1 MAASEL
7 YTKCARVWIPDAE
20 EVWKSAELTKDYKNG
35 DASLQL
41 MLEDGTN
48 IEHTL
53 DPKTKNLPYLR
64 NPDILVGE
72 NDLTALSY
80 LHEPA
85 VLHNLKV
92 RFVDSKL
99 IYTYCGIVLVAI
111 NPYETLPIYGTDIIN
126 AYSGQNMGD
135 MDPHIFAV
143 AEEAYKQMA
152 RDERNQ
158 SIIVSGESGAG
169 KTVSAKYA
177 MRYFATVSGSA
188 SEANVEEKVLASNP
202 IMEAIGNAKTT
213 RNDNSSRFGKYIE
226 IGFDTRFRIIGANMR
241 TYLLEKSRVV
251 FQADE
256 ERNYHIFY
264 QLCASSH
271 LPEFKNLKLSSANDF
286 LYTRQ
291 GRSPVIAGVDDTKEL
306 STTRNAFTLLGINE
320 SYQMGL
326 FQVLAAILHLGN
338 VEIKDRDSDSSVI
351 PPNNRH
357 LTAFC
362 ELVGVTYQDMSQW
375 LCHRKLKTAT
385 ETYVKPLPRLQATN
399 ARDALSKHIYA
410 KLFNWIVEHVNK
422 ALITN
427 VKQHSFIGVLD
438 IYGFETFEINSFE
451 QFCINY
457 ANEKLQQQFNMHVF
471 KLEQEEYMKEQIP
484 WTLIDFYDNQPC
496 INLIEAKMGI
506 LDLLDEECKMPKG
519 SDDSWAQKL
528 YNTHL
533 KTSSLFEKPRM
544 SNRAFIIK
552 HFADKVEYQCDGFL
566 EKNKDTVNEEQIN
579 VLKASK
585 QKFELLVEL
594 FHDGEKAISP
604 TGQVPG
610 TGGRTRLSI
619 KPDKSRDSKSK
630 EHKKTVGCQFRNSL
644 QMLMETLNATTP
656 HYVRCIKP
664 NDFKMAFTF
673 DPKRAVQQL
682 RACGVLET
690 IRISA
695 AGFPSRWT
703 YQEFFS
709 RYRVLMKQKD
719 VLPDKKLTCKN
730 VLEKLVQDQ
739 DKYQFGKTKIF
750 FRAGQVAYLE
760 KLRADKLRAA
770 CIRIQKTIRCWLARK
785 KYLRKRSAAIT
796 IQRFTRGYQ
805 ARCLAKFMRRT
816 QAATVIQKYQRM
828 YMEKKRYRQKQ
839 AAALAM
845 QTILRAYMARQKYQ
859 ALLREHKAVIIQRHV
874 RGWLARCW
882 YKRCLVSIVVLQC
895 SIRRMRAR
903 RELKKLKIEAR
914 SVEHFKKLN
923 KGMEN
928 KIMQLQRRIDEQT
941 KENRSVNEKLVGLEN
956 SYTAES
962 ERMRGELNRLRGVEE
977 EAKKKT
983 NQVTSL
989 LEELERL
996 RKELSATQQEKKT
1009 IEDWAQT
1016 YRNEMEM
1023 MVSELKE
1030 QNGSLKKEKDD
1041 LNRLIQ
1047 EQSQQMTEKMV
1058 RSIAQETQQLESDLN
1073 EERSRYQ
1080 NLLTEHLRL
1089 EEKYD
1094 DLKEEMVSSNVSKP
1108 GHRRTDSTHSSNESE
1123 YTYNSEYAELEEGS
1137 RAAEDVTRGM
1147 DTSLTLKLQKR
1158 LTELEQEKQSL
1169 RNELEN
1175 KEEQF
1180 QRARA
1185 RDDAEF
1191 KKARGAELEYESLK
1205 RQELESENKKL
1216 KHNLA
1221 EMRQSLLGDA
1231 AAGAGAG
1238 APGTPAYKVLL
1249 EQLNASCEELDVR
1262 KEEVLI
1268 LRSQLVSQKEAMHHK
1283 ETMTEPSVYAE
1294 DVSKLKDA
1302 DELKQ
1307 ACIGLKDTNRSPR
1320 FMRKPLE
1327 VSDLL
1332 SRLRSA
1338 APDFHKLNEDGEL
1351 WLVNQGL
1358 KETIRL
1364 LEHQLQTQRRT
1375 YDNEVESLRSELQ
1388 NVKEENN
1395 RQQQL
1400 LAQNLQLPPEARI
1413 EASLQHEITRLTN
1426 ENLELLAEDPT
1437 ASREA
1442 RVIILRR
1449 MVDLMEQLEKQD
1461 RTIRKLKKQLK
1472 VYSKRIGE
1480 MGAGQ
1485 TEGQTS
1491 PGQMVD
1497 EPIHP
1502 VNIPRRE
1509 KDFQGM
1515 LEYKK
1520 EDELK
1525 LVKNLILELKPRGV
1539 AVNLIP
1545 GLPAYIL
1552 FMCLR
1557 HADYV
1562 NDDQKVRTL
1571 LTSTINSIKKIL
1583 KKRGDDFE
1591 TVSFWLANTC
1601 RFLHCLKQYSG
1612 DEAFMKHNTQRQN
1625 EHCLSNFDLA
1635 EYRQVLSDLS
1645 IQIYQQL
1652 IKCMENIL
1660 QPMIVS
1666 GMLEHETIQ
1675 GVSGVKP
1682 TGLRKRTSSIADEGT
1697 YTLDS
1702 ILRQLSAFHSTMCQH
1717 GTDPELIKQV
1727 VKQQFYIIGAVTLN
1741 NLLLRKDMCSWSK
1754 GMQIRYNVS
1763 QLEEW
1768 LRDKGLMTCGAK
1780 ETLEPLIQA
1789 AQLLQVKK
1797 KTDEDAEA
1805 ICSMCLALTTAQIV
1819 KVLNLYTP
1827 VNEFEERVSVSFIR
1841 TIQTR
1846 LRDRCESP
1854 QLLMDT
1860 KMIYPVTFP
1869 FSPSSLALE
1878 TIQIPSSLNL
1888 AFLTRV

>member
-1 MAASEL
+1 ITFLSL
-7 YTKCARVWIPDAE
+7 LTLLLSPLSQFARVWIPDAD
-20 EVWKSAELTKDYKNG
+20 EVWKSAELTKNYKHG
-35 DASLQL
+35 DSTLHL
-41 MLEDGTN
+41 TLEDGMD
-48 IEHTL
+48 IEHKL
-53 DPKTKNLPYLR
+53 DDKTKNLPHLR

-92 RFVDSKL
+92 RFTDSKL

-111 NPYETLPIYGTDIIN
+111 NPYENLPIYGSDIIN

-177 MRYFATVSGSA
+177 MRYFATVSGA
-188 SEANVEEKVLASNP
+188 ATEANVEEKVLASNP

-226 IGFDTRFRIIGANMR
+226 IGFDKRYRIIGANMR

-271 LPEFKNLKLSSANDF
+271 LPEFKNLKLGSADVFHCTN
-286 LYTRQ
+286 Q
-291 GRSPVIAGVDDTKEL
+291 GRNPVIDGVDDAKEMC
-306 STTRNAFTLLGINE
+306 TTQHAFSLLGINE
-320 SYQMGL
+320 LNQKGL

-338 VEIKDRDSDSSVI
+338 VEIKDRDSDSSII

-357 LTAFC
+357 LTVFC
-362 ELVGVTYQDMSQW
+362 ELMGVTYQDMSHW
-375 LCHRKLKTAT
+375 LCHKKLKTAQ
-385 ETYVKPLPRLQATN
+385 ETYIKPIPRLQASN
-399 ARDALSKHIYA
+399 ARDALAKHIYA
-410 KLFNWIVEHVNK
+410 KVFNWIVDHVNK
-422 ALITN
+422 SLRAT

-471 KLEQEEYMKEQIP
+471 KLEQEEYLKEQIP

-496 INLIEAKMGI
+496 INLIEAKMGV

-533 KTSSLFEKPRM
+533 KTCSLFEKPRM
-544 SNRAFIIK
+544 SNKAFIIQ
-552 HFADKVEYQCDGFL
+552 HFADKVQYQCDGFL

-585 QKFELLVEL
+585 LDLLVEL
-594 FHDGEKAISP
+594 FQDEAKVTSP
-604 TGQVPG
+604 TGTAP
-610 TGGRTRLSI
+610 GGRTRLSV
-619 KPDKSRDSKSK
+619 KPKEVRSGASSK

-644 QMLMETLNATTP
+644 AMLMETLNATTP

-664 NDFKMAFTF
+664 NDLKFPFTF

-719 VLPDKKLTCKN
+719 VLSDRRLTCRN

-760 KLRADKLRAA
+760 KLRADKLRKA
-770 CIRIQKTIRCWLARK
+770 CVRIQKTIRCWLVRK
-785 KYLRKRSAAIT
+785 KYLRKKHAAIT
-796 IQRFTRGYQ
+796 IQRYTRGHQ
-805 ARCLAKFMRRT
+805 ARCLVKYMRQT
-816 QAATVIQKYQRM
+816 LAAITIQKFQRM
-828 YMEKKRYRQKQ
+828 CVQRKVYLQKQ
-839 AAALAM
+839 AAALVM

-859 ALLREHKAVIIQRHV
+859 GLLRNHKAVFIQKHV
-874 RGWLARCW
+874 RGWLARQR
-882 YKRCLVSIVVLQC
+882 YKRSLRAIVYLQC
-895 SIRRMRAR
+895 CIRRMKAKK
-903 RELKKLKIEAR
+903 ELKKLKIEAR

-923 KGMEN
+923 VGMEN
-928 KIMQLQRRIDEQT
+928 KIMQLQRKLDEQA
-941 KENRSVNEKLVGLEN
+941 KDNRVTSERLNCLETSHAVESEKLKVEVSKLKGI
-956 SYTAES
+956 
-962 ERMRGELNRLRGVEE
+962 EE
-977 EAKKKT
+977 EAK
-983 NQVTSL
+983 NNANRVTSL
-989 LEELERL
+989 LEQLERL
-996 RKELSATQQEKKT
+996 RKELTTTQKEKKT
-1009 IEDWAQT
+1009 IEDW
-1016 YRNEMEM
+1016 
-1023 MVSELKE
+1023 MVAELKQ
-1030 QNGSLKKEKDD
+1030 QNGLLKTEKDD
-1041 LNRLIQ
+1041 LNRMIK
-1047 EQSQQMTEKMV
+1047 EQSQQMTGTNH
-1058 RSIAQETQQLESDLN
+1058 SSDLN

-1089 EEKYD
+1089 EERYD
-1094 DLKEEMVSSNVSKP
+1094 DLKEEITLSV
-1108 GHRRTDSTHSSNESE
+1108 
-1123 YTYNSEYAELEEGS
+1123 
-1137 RAAEDVTRGM
+1137 DVTRGM

-1158 LTELEQEKQSL
+1158 VTELEQEKSSL

-1180 QRARA
+1180 QRARVRVQPQYYTILLQYYA
-1185 RDDAEF
+1185 
-1191 KKARGAELEYESLK
+1191 
-1205 RQELESENKKL
+1205 RQELDSENKKL
-1216 KHNLA
+1216 KHDLTA
-1221 EMRQSLLGDA
+1221 MRQSLLGN
-1231 AAGAGAG
+1231 AGAGAG
-1238 APGTPAYKVLL
+1238 APGSPPYKVLMD
-1249 EQLNASCEELDVR
+1249 QLNSSCEELEVR

-1268 LRSQLVSQKEAMHHK
+1268 LRSQLVSQKEAMQHK
-1283 ETMTEPSVYAE
+1283 VGYMEGPTHTHTHGH
-1294 DVSKLKDA
+1294 VSPTA
-1302 DELKQ
+1302 
-1307 ACIGLKDTNRSPR
+1307 
-1320 FMRKPLE
+1320 
-1327 VSDLL
+1327 
-1332 SRLRSA
+1332 
-1338 APDFHKLNEDGEL
+1338 DFHRLNEDREL
-1351 WLVNQGL
+1351 WLVYEGL
-1358 KETIRL
+1358 EETNRL
-1364 LEHQLQTQRRT
+1364 T
-1375 YDNEVESLRSELQ
+1375 VCVLRGELQ
-1388 NVKEENN
+1388 S
-1395 RQQQL
+1395 
-1400 LAQNLQLPPEARI
+1400 ARI

-1426 ENLELLAEDPT
+1426 ENL
-1437 ASREA
+1437 
-1442 RVIILRR
+1442 
-1449 MVDLMEQLEKQD
+1449 DLMEQLEKQD
-1461 RTIRKLKKQLK
+1461 KTIRKLKKQLK
-1472 VYSKRIGE
+1472 VFSKKIGE
-1480 MGAGQ
+1480 MGAGHVE
-1485 TEGQTS
+1485 TIS
-1491 PGQMVD
+1491 PGQMV
-1497 EPIHP
+1497 EETVRP

-1591 TVSFWLANTC
+1591 TVSFWLSNTC

-1612 DEAFMKHNTQRQN
+1612 DESFMKHNTPKQN
-1625 EHCLSNFDLA
+1625 DHCLSNFDLA
-1635 EYRQVLSDLS
+1635 EYRQVLSDLA

-1697 YTLDS
+1697 YTLES

-1768 LRDKGLMTCGAK
+1768 LRDKSLMLCGAK

-1805 ICSMCLALTTAQIV
+1805 ICSMCNSLSTSQIV

-1827 VNEFEERVSVSFIR
+1827 VNEFEERVSVTFIR

-1846 LRDRCESP
+1846 LRDRCETP

-1860 KMIYPVTFP
+1860 KIIYPVTFP
-1869 FSPSSLALE
+1869 FNPSSLALE
-1878 TIQIPSSLNL
+1878 TIQIPGSLNL

>member
-1 MAASEL
+1 MSCPVTVTCL
-7 YTKCARVWIPDAE
+7 YLTIVFPSVSQCARVWIPDAE

-35 DASLQL
+35 DASLLL

-48 IEHTL
+48 IEHKL

-92 RFVDSKL
+92 RFIDSKL

-226 IGFDTRFRIIGANMR
+226 IGFDNRYRIIGANMR

-271 LPEFKNLKLSSANDF
+271 LPEFKTLKLSNANDF

-291 GRSPVIAGVDDTKEL
+291 GRSPVIDGVDDTKEL
-306 STTRNAFTLLGINE
+306 CTTRNAFTLLGINE

-338 VEIKDRDSDSSVI
+338 VEIKDRDSDSSLI

-362 ELVGVTYQDMSQW
+362 DLVGVTYQDMAQW

-385 ETYVKPLPRLQATN
+385 ETYIKPLPRLQATN

-519 SDDSWAQKL
+519 TDDSWAQKL

-533 KTSSLFEKPRM
+533 KTCSLFEKPRM
-544 SNRAFIIK
+544 SNRAFIIQ
-552 HFADKVEYQCDGFL
+552 HFADKVEYQCEGFL

-585 QKFELLVEL
+585 FDLLVEL
-594 FHDGEKAISP
+594 FQDEEKATSP

-619 KPDKSRDSKSK
+619 KPDKGRDKSSK

-664 NDFKMAFTF
+664 NDFKLAFSF

-816 QAATVIQKYQRM
+816 QAATIIQKYQRM
-828 YMEKKRYRQKQ
+828 YVERKRYRQKHTSHISLQ
-839 AAALAM
+839 NK
-845 QTILRAYMARQKYQ
+845 YM
-859 ALLREHKAVIIQRHV
+859 IIQKHI

-882 YKRCLVSIVVLQC
+882 YKRCLYSIVYLQC
-895 SIRRMRAR
+895 CIRRMRAR

-928 KIMQLQRRIDEQT
+928 KIMQLQRKIDEQN
-941 KENRSVNEKLVGLEN
+941 KENRSISERLIGLEN
-956 SYTAES
+956 SYSTES
-962 ERMRGELNRLRGVEE
+962 ERMRSELSRLRGVEE
-977 EAKKKT
+977 DAKNKS
-983 NQVTSL
+983 NQVVSL
-989 LEELERL
+989 QDELERL

-1016 YRNEMEM
+1016 YRDEMEK
-1023 MVSELKE
+1023 MVSELKD
-1030 QNGSLKKEKDD
+1030 QNGMLKTEKDD

-1047 EQSQQMTEKMV
+1047 EQSQQMTEKMA
-1058 RSIAQETQQLESDLN
+1058 RAIAEETQQLETDLN

-1094 DLKEEMVSSNVSKP
+1094 DLKEEMALSSNVSKP

-1137 RAAEDVTRGM
+1137 RAAEDVTRGI

-1180 QRARA
+1180 QRTRNVKIPN
-1185 RDDAEF
+1185 RPPF
-1191 KKARGAELEYESLK
+1191 IVTITLSVFTSQ

-1216 KHNLA
+1216 KHDLA

-1231 AAGAGAG
+1231 ATGAG
-1238 APGTPAYKVLL
+1238 APGSPAYKVLL
-1249 EQLNASCEELDVR
+1249 DQLNASCEELEVR

-1283 ETMTEPSVYAE
+1283 VKTTMTEPSVFVE

-1307 ACIGLKDTNRSPR
+1307 AYIGLKDTN
-1320 FMRKPLE
+1320 
-1327 VSDLL
+1327 
-1332 SRLRSA
+1332 
-1338 APDFHKLNEDGEL
+1338 
-1351 WLVNQGL
+1351 
-1358 KETIRL
+1358 RL
-1364 LEHQLQTQRRT
+1364 LEHQLQTQRRS
-1375 YDNEVESLRSELQ
+1375 YDNEVEALRGELQ

-1426 ENLELLAEDPT
+1426 ENL
-1437 ASREA
+1437 
-1442 RVIILRR
+1442 
-1449 MVDLMEQLEKQD
+1449 DLMEQLEKQD

-1612 DEAFMKHNTQRQN
+1612 DEAFMKHNTSRQN
-1625 EHCLSNFDLA
+1625 EHSLSNFDLA
-1635 EYRQVLSDLS
+1635 EYRQVISDLA

-1805 ICSMCLALTTAQIV
+1805 ICSMCQALTTAQIV

-1827 VNEFEERVSVSFIR
+1827 VNEFEERVSVAFIR

-1869 FSPSSLALE
+1869 FNPSSLALE

-1888 AFLTRV
+1888 GFLTRV

>member
-1 MAASEL
+1 MNREL
-7 YTKCARVWIPDAE
+7 EFMFVQSARVWIPDAE
-20 EVWKSAELTKDYKNG
+20 EVWKSAELTKDYKND
-35 DASLQL
+35 DASLHL
-41 MLEDGTN
+41 MLEDGTT
-48 IEHTL
+48 IDHKL

-92 RFVDSKL
+92 RFIDSKL

-226 IGFDTRFRIIGANMR
+226 IGFDNRYRIIGANMR

-264 QLCASSH
+264 QLCASANQ
-271 LPEFKNLKLSSANDF
+271 PEFKNLRLSTANDF

-291 GRSPVIAGVDDTKEL
+291 GRSPVIEGVDDAKEL
-306 STTRNAFTLLGINE
+306 RTTRHAFTLLGINE
-320 SYQMGL
+320 SYQIGL

-338 VEIKDRDSDSSVI
+338 VEIKDRDSDSSI
-351 PPNNRH
+351 IAPNNRH

-385 ETYVKPLPRLQATN
+385 ETYIKPLPRLQATN

-422 ALITN
+422 ALVTN

-533 KTSSLFEKPRM
+533 KTCSLFEKPRM
-544 SNRAFIIK
+544 SNRAFIIQ
-552 HFADKVEYQCDGFL
+552 HFADKVEYQCEGFL
-566 EKNKDTVNEEQIN
+566 EKNKDTVNEEQIH

-585 QKFELLVEL
+585 FDLLVEL
-594 FHDGEKAISP
+594 FQDEEKATTP

-619 KPDKSRDSKSK
+619 KPDKGRDTSSK

-664 NDFKMAFTF
+664 NDFKLAFSF

-785 KYLRKRSAAIT
+785 KYLRQRSAAIT
-796 IQRFTRGYQ
+796 IQRFTRGHQ
-805 ARCLAKFMRRT
+805 ARCLAKFLRRT
-816 QAATVIQKYQRM
+816 QAATTIQKYQRM
-828 YMEKKRYRQKQ
+828 CAERKRFRQKQ

-859 ALLREHKAVIIQRHV
+859 ALLREHKAVTIQKHV

-882 YKRCLVSIVVLQC
+882 YKRCLEAIVYLQC
-895 SIRRMRAR
+895 CIRRMRAK

-928 KIMQLQRRIDEQT
+928 KIMQLQRKIDEQN
-941 KENRSVNEKLVGLEN
+941 KDNRVISERLVSLES
-956 SYTAES
+956 SYATES
-962 ERMRGELNRLRGVEE
+962 ERMRGELGRLRGVEE
-977 EAKKKT
+977 DAKNKA
-983 NQVTSL
+983 NQVSSL
-989 LEELERL
+989 LEELEKL
-996 RKELSATQQEKKT
+996 RKELSVTQQEKKT
-1009 IEDWAQT
+1009 IEDWAQK
-1016 YRNEMEM
+1016 YRDEMEK
-1023 MVSELKE
+1023 MVSELKD
-1030 QNGSLKKEKDD
+1030 QNGLLKKEKDD
-1041 LNRLIQ
+1041 LNRMIQ
-1047 EQSQQMTEKMV
+1047 EQSQQMTEKMT
-1058 RSIAQETQQLESDLN
+1058 RAIAQETQQLETDLN

-1094 DLKEEMVSSNVSKP
+1094 DLKEELAHSTSVSKP

-1123 YTYNSEYAELEEGS
+1123 YTYNSEYAELEDGS
-1137 RAAEDVTRGM
+1137 RVGEDVTRGM

-1158 LTELEQEKQSL
+1158 VTELEQEKQSL

-1175 KEEQF
+1175 REEQF

-1185 RDDAEF
+1185 RDDAQF
-1191 KKARGAELEYESLK
+1191 RKARGAELEYESLK

-1216 KHNLA
+1216 RHDLA
-1221 EMRQSLLGDA
+1221 EMRQSLLGSA
-1231 AAGAGAG
+1231 AAGAGA
-1238 APGTPAYKVLL
+1238 PGSPAYKVLL
-1249 EQLNASCEELDVR
+1249 DQLNASCEELEVR

-1268 LRSQLVSQKEAMHHK
+1268 LRSQLVSQKEALHHK
-1283 ETMTEPSVYAE
+1283 ETMTEPSVFAQ
-1294 DVSKLKDA
+1294 DVNKLKDA

-1307 ACIGLKDTNRSPR
+1307 AYVGVKDTNR
-1320 FMRKPLE
+1320 
-1327 VSDLL
+1327 
-1332 SRLRSA
+1332 
-1338 APDFHKLNEDGEL
+1338 
-1351 WLVNQGL
+1351 
-1358 KETIRL
+1358 L
-1364 LEHQLQTQRRT
+1364 LEQQLQAQRRT
-1375 YDNEVESLRSELQ
+1375 YDSEVESLRGELQ

-1426 ENLELLAEDPT
+1426 ENL
-1437 ASREA
+1437 
-1442 RVIILRR
+1442 
-1449 MVDLMEQLEKQD
+1449 DLMEQLEKQD

-1491 PGQMVD
+1491 PGQMVE

-1520 EDELK
+1520 EDEMK

-1612 DEAFMKHNTQRQN
+1612 DEAFMKHNTSRQN

-1635 EYRQVLSDLS
+1635 EYRQVISDLA

-1652 IKCMENIL
+1652 VKCMENIL

-1727 VKQQFYIIGAVTLN
+1727 VKQLFYIIGAVTLN

-1768 LRDKGLMTCGAK
+1768 LRDKGLMNCGAK

-1805 ICSMCLALTTAQIV
+1805 ICSMCHALTTAQIV

-1827 VNEFEERVSVSFIR
+1827 VNEFEERVSVAFIR

-1869 FSPSSLALE
+1869 FNPSSLALE
-1878 TIQIPSSLNL
+1878 TIQIPTSLNL
-1888 AFLTRV
+1888 SFLTRV

>member
-1 MAASEL
+1 
-7 YTKCARVWIPDAE
+7 
-20 EVWKSAELTKDYKNG
+20 
-35 DASLQL
+35 
-41 MLEDGTN
+41 
-48 IEHTL
+48 
-53 DPKTKNLPYLR
+53 R

-92 RFVDSKL
+92 RFTDSKL

-111 NPYETLPIYGTDIIN
+111 NPYENLPIYGSDIIN

-177 MRYFATVSGSA
+177 MRYFATVSGA
-188 SEANVEEKVLASNP
+188 ATEANVEEKVLASNP

-226 IGFDTRFRIIGANMR
+226 IGFDKRYRIIGANMR

-271 LPEFKNLKLSSANDF
+271 LPEFKNLKLGSADDF
-286 LYTRQ
+286 HCTNQ
-291 GRSPVIAGVDDTKEL
+291 GRNPVIDGVDDAKEMC
-306 STTRNAFTLLGINE
+306 TTQHAFSLLGINE
-320 SYQMGL
+320 LNQKGL

-338 VEIKDRDSDSSVI
+338 VEIKDRDSDSSII

-357 LTAFC
+357 LTVFC
-362 ELVGVTYQDMSQW
+362 ELMGVTYQDMSHW
-375 LCHRKLKTAT
+375 LCHKKLKTAQ
-385 ETYVKPLPRLQATN
+385 ETYIKPIPRLQASN
-399 ARDALSKHIYA
+399 ARDALAKHIYA
-410 KLFNWIVEHVNK
+410 KVFNWIVDHVNK
-422 ALITN
+422 SLRAT

-457 ANEKLQQQFNMHVF
+457 ANEKLQQQFNMVRT
-471 KLEQEEYMKEQIP
+471 EQFGDKQCLFQHYGA
-484 WTLIDFYDNQPC
+484 PC
-496 INLIEAKMGI
+496 H
-506 LDLLDEECKMPKG
+506 KMPKG

-533 KTSSLFEKPRM
+533 KTCSLFEKPRM
-544 SNRAFIIK
+544 SNKAFIIQ
-552 HFADKVEYQCDGFL
+552 HFADKVQYQCDGFL

-585 QKFELLVEL
+585 LDLLVEL
-594 FHDGEKAISP
+594 FQDGEKVTSP
-604 TGQVPG
+604 SG
-610 TGGRTRLSI
+610 TAPGGRTRLSV
-619 KPDKSRDSKSK
+619 KPKEIRPGASSK

-644 QMLMETLNATTP
+644 AMLMETLNATTP

-664 NDFKMAFTF
+664 NDLKFPFTF

-719 VLPDKKLTCKN
+719 VLSDRRLTCRN

-760 KLRADKLRAA
+760 KLRADKLRKA
-770 CIRIQKTIRCWLARK
+770 CVRIQKTIRCWLVRK
-785 KYLRKRSAAIT
+785 KYLRKKHAAIT
-796 IQRFTRGYQ
+796 IQRYTRGHQ
-805 ARCLAKFMRRT
+805 ARCLVKYMRQT
-816 QAATVIQKYQRM
+816 LAAITIQKFQRM
-828 YMEKKRYRQKQ
+828 CVQRKLYLQKQ
-839 AAALAM
+839 AAALVM

-859 ALLREHKAVIIQRHV
+859 GLLRNHKAVFIQKHV
-874 RGWLARCW
+874 RGWLARQR
-882 YKRCLVSIVVLQC
+882 YKRSLRAIVYLQC
-895 SIRRMRAR
+895 CIRRMKAKK
-903 RELKKLKIEAR
+903 ELKTLKIEAR

-923 KGMEN
+923 VGMEN
-928 KIMQLQRRIDEQT
+928 KIMQLQRKLDEQA
-941 KENRSVNEKLVGLEN
+941 KDNRVTSERLNCLETSHAVESEKLKVEVSKLKGI
-956 SYTAES
+956 
-962 ERMRGELNRLRGVEE
+962 EE
-977 EAKKKT
+977 EAK
-983 NQVTSL
+983 NNANRVTSL

-996 RKELSATQQEKKT
+996 RKELTTTQKEKKT
-1009 IEDWAQT
+1009 IEDWAT
-1016 YRNEMEM
+1016 KYRDEMEK
-1023 MVSELKE
+1023 MVAELKQ
-1030 QNGSLKKEKDD
+1030 QNGLLKTDKDD
-1041 LNRLIQ
+1041 LNRMIK
-1047 EQSQQMTEKMV
+1047 EQSQQMTEKMT
-1058 RSIAQETQQLESDLN
+1058 RALAEETQQLESDLN

-1089 EEKYD
+1089 EERYD
-1094 DLKEEMVSSNVSKP
+1094 DLKEEITLSVSVPKP
-1108 GHRRTDSTHSSNESE
+1108 GHRRTDSTHSSNGSE
-1123 YTYNSEYAELEEGS
+1123 CTYNSEFAESEESS
-1137 RAAEDVTRGM
+1137 RHGEVSGDVTRGM

-1158 LTELEQEKQSL
+1158 VTELEQEKSSL

-1180 QRARA
+1180 QRAR
-1185 RDDAEF
+1185 DDEEH
-1191 KKARGAELEYESLK
+1191 KKSRGAELEYESLK
-1205 RQELESENKKL
+1205 RQELDSENKKL
-1216 KHNLA
+1216 KHDLTA
-1221 EMRQSLLGDA
+1221 MRQSLLGN
-1231 AAGAGAG
+1231 AGAGAG
-1238 APGTPAYKVLL
+1238 APGSPPYKVLMD
-1249 EQLNASCEELDVR
+1249 QLNSSCEELEVR

-1268 LRSQLVSQKEAMHHK
+1268 LRSQLVSQKEAMQHK
-1283 ETMTEPSVYAE
+1283 ETMTEPVHYAE
-1294 DVSKLKDA
+1294 DVHKMKDSGA
-1302 DELKQ
+1302 ITQ
-1307 ACIGLKDTNRSPR
+1307 AYL
-1320 FMRKPLE
+1320 
-1327 VSDLL
+1327 
-1332 SRLRSA
+1332 
-1338 APDFHKLNEDGEL
+1338 
-1351 WLVNQGL
+1351 GL
-1358 KETIRL
+1358 KETNRL
-1364 LEHQLQTQRRT
+1364 LEGQMQQQRRS
-1375 YDNEVESLRSELQ
+1375 YDNEVEVLRGELQ
-1388 NVKEENN
+1388 SVKEENN

-1426 ENLELLAEDPT
+1426 ENLEMLRTEDPT
-1437 ASREA
+1437 AYRSA
-1442 RVIILRR
+1442 KVNILRR

-1461 RTIRKLKKQLK
+1461 KTIRKLKKQLK
-1472 VYSKRIGE
+1472 VFSKKIGE

-1485 TEGQTS
+1485 VDTIS
-1491 PGQMVD
+1491 PGQMV
-1497 EPIHP
+1497 EETVRP

-1591 TVSFWLANTC
+1591 TVSFWLSNTC

-1612 DEAFMKHNTQRQN
+1612 DESFMKHNTPKQN
-1625 EHCLSNFDLA
+1625 DHCLSNFDLA
-1635 EYRQVLSDLS
+1635 EYRQVLSDLA

-1697 YTLDS
+1697 YTLET

-1768 LRDKGLMTCGAK
+1768 LRDKSLMLCGAK

-1805 ICSMCLALTTAQIV
+1805 ICSMCNSLSTSQIV

-1827 VNEFEERVSVSFIR
+1827 VNEFEERVSVTFIR

-1846 LRDRCESP
+1846 LRDRCETP

-1860 KMIYPVTFP
+1860 KIIYPVTFP
-1869 FSPSSLALE
+1869 FNPSSLALE
-1878 TIQIPSSLNL
+1878 TIQIPGSLNL

>member
-7 YTKCARVWIPDAE
+7 YTKRARVWIPDAE
-20 EVWKSAELTKDYKNG
+20 DVWKSAELTKDYKTS
-35 DASLQL
+35 DVSLQL

-53 DPKTKNLPYLR
+53 DPKTKNLPHLR

-92 RFVDSKL
+92 RFIDSKL

-188 SEANVEEKVLASNP
+188 SEANIEEKVLASNP

-226 IGFDTRFRIIGANMR
+226 IGFDNHYRIIGANMR

-251 FQADE
+251 FQAEE

-271 LPEFKNLKLSSANDF
+271 LPEFKALKLSNANDF

-291 GRSPVIAGVDDTKEL
+291 GRSPVIDGVDDVKEL
-306 STTRNAFTLLGINE
+306 GTTRHAFTLLGINE

-326 FQVLAAILHLGN
+326 FQVLAAVLHLGN
-338 VEIKDRDSDSSVI
+338 VEIKDRDSDSSI
-351 PPNNRH
+351 IAPNNHH

-362 ELVGVTYQDMSQW
+362 DLVGVTYQDMSQW

-385 ETYVKPLPRLQATN
+385 ETYIKPLPRLQATN

-410 KLFNWIVEHVNK
+410 KLFNWIVEHINK

-438 IYGFETFEINSFE
+438 IYGFETFDINSFE

-496 INLIEAKMGI
+496 INLIEAKMGV
-506 LDLLDEECKMPKG
+506 LDLLDEECRMPKG

-533 KTSSLFEKPRM
+533 KKCVLFEKPRM
-544 SNRAFIIK
+544 SNRAFIIQ
-552 HFADKVEYQCDGFL
+552 HFADKVEYQCEGFL
-566 EKNKDTVNEEQIN
+566 EKNKDTVNEEQIT
-579 VLKASK
+579 VMKASK
-585 QKFELLVEL
+585 FNLLVEL
-594 FHDGEKAISP
+594 FQDEGKATSP
-604 TGQVPG
+604 TGQIPG
-610 TGGRTRLSI
+610 AGGRTRLSI
-619 KPDKSRDSKSK
+619 KPDKSRADTSSK

-644 QMLMETLNATTP
+644 QMLMETMNATTP

-664 NDFKMAFTF
+664 NDFKLPFSF

-719 VLPDKKLTCKN
+719 VLPDKKMTCKN

-785 KYLRKRSAAIT
+785 KYLRQRSAAIT

-816 QAATVIQKYQRM
+816 QAATIIQKYQKM
-828 YMEKKRYRQKQ
+828 YVARKRYRQKQ
-839 AAALAM
+839 AATLAM
-845 QTILRAYMARQKYQ
+845 QRILRGYLARQKYQ
-859 ALLREHKAVIIQRHV
+859 ALLREHKALIIQKYV

-882 YKRCLVSIVVLQC
+882 YKRCLHAIVYLQC
-895 SIRRMRAR
+895 CIRRMRAK

-928 KIMQLQRRIDEQT
+928 KIMQLQRKIDEQH
-941 KENRSVNEKLVGLEN
+941 KDNRSMSEKLVGLEN
-956 SYTAES
+956 HYTSET
-962 ERMRGELNRLRGVEE
+962 ERMRSELNRLRGAEE
-977 EAKKKT
+977 DAKNKA
-983 NQVTSL
+983 NQLSSL

-996 RKELSATQQEKKT
+996 KKELSVTQQEKKT
-1009 IEDWAQT
+1009 IEDWAQR
-1016 YRNEMEM
+1016 YRNEMEQ
-1023 MVSELKE
+1023 MVLDLKD

-1058 RSIAQETQQLESDLN
+1058 RAIAEETQQLETDLN

-1094 DLKEEMVSSNVSKP
+1094 DLKEIALSSNVPKP

-1123 YTYNSEYAELEEGS
+1123 YTYNSELAESEEGS
-1137 RAAEDVTRGM
+1137 RAAEDVTRGI

-1169 RNELEN
+1169 RNELESR
-1175 KEEQF
+1175 EEQF

-1216 KHNLA
+1216 KHDLA
-1221 EMRQSLLGDA
+1221 EMRQSLLGNA
-1231 AAGAGAG
+1231 AAGSG
-1238 APGTPAYKVLL
+1238 APGSPAYKVLL
-1249 EQLNASCEELDVR
+1249 DQLNASCEELDVR

-1283 ETMTEPSVYAE
+1283 DEKETMTEPSAYLV
-1294 DVSKLKDA
+1294 DVNKLKDV

-1307 ACIGLKDTNRSPR
+1307 AYLGVKDTNR
-1320 FMRKPLE
+1320 
-1327 VSDLL
+1327 
-1332 SRLRSA
+1332 
-1338 APDFHKLNEDGEL
+1338 
-1351 WLVNQGL
+1351 
-1358 KETIRL
+1358 L
-1364 LEHQLQTQRRT
+1364 LESQLQAQRRS
-1375 YDNEVESLRSELQ
+1375 YDSELEALCSELQ

-1426 ENLELLAEDPT
+1426 ENL
-1437 ASREA
+1437 
-1442 RVIILRR
+1442 
-1449 MVDLMEQLEKQD
+1449 DLMEQLEKQD

-1485 TEGQTS
+1485 AEGQTS
-1491 PGQMVD
+1491 PGQMVE
-1497 EPIHP
+1497 EPVHP
-1502 VNIPRRE
+1502 VSIPRRE

-1515 LEYKK
+1515 LKYKK
-1520 EDELK
+1520 EDEVK
-1525 LVKNLILELKPRGV
+1525 LFKNLILELKPRGV

-1552 FMCLR
+1552 FMCVR

-1583 KKRGDDFE
+1583 KKRGDEFE

-1612 DEAFMKHNTQRQN
+1612 DEEFMKRNTSKQN
-1625 EHCLSNFDLA
+1625 EHCLSNFDLT
-1635 EYRQVLSDLS
+1635 EYRQLISDLA

-1652 IKCMENIL
+1652 VKCMENIL

-1675 GVSGVKP
+1675 GVSGLKP

-1702 ILRQLSAFHSTMCQH
+1702 IVRQLSTFHSIMCQH
-1717 GTDPELIKQV
+1717 GTDPEIIKQV

-1768 LRDKGLMTCGAK
+1768 LRDKGLMICGAK

-1805 ICSMCLALTTAQIV
+1805 ICSMCQAITTAQIV

-1827 VNEFEERVSVSFIR
+1827 VNEFEERVSIAFIR

-1869 FSPSSLALE
+1869 FNPSSLALE

-1888 AFLTRV
+1888 GFLARV

>member
-1 MAASEL
+1 MNREL
-7 YTKCARVWIPDAE
+7 EYMFIECARVWIPDAE

-35 DASLQL
+35 DPSLQL
-41 MLEDGTN
+41 MLEDGTSL
-48 IEHTL
+48 EHKL

-111 NPYETLPIYGTDIIN
+111 NPYETLPIYGSDIIN

-271 LPEFKNLKLSSANDF
+271 LPEFKTLKLSSANDF

-291 GRSPVIAGVDDTKEL
+291 GRSPVIDGVDDTKEL
-306 STTRNAFTLLGINE
+306 CTTRNAFTLLGINE

-362 ELVGVTYQDMSQW
+362 DLVGVTYQDMSQW

-385 ETYVKPLPRLQATN
+385 ETYIKTIPRLQATN

-496 INLIEAKMGI
+496 INLIEAKMGV

-533 KTSSLFEKPRM
+533 KTCSLFEKPRM
-544 SNRAFIIK
+544 SNRAFIIQ

-566 EKNKDTVNEEQIN
+566 AKNKDTVNEEQIN

-585 QKFELLVEL
+585 KFDLLVEL
-594 FHDGEKAISP
+594 FQDEEKATSP
-604 TGQVPG
+604 TGQVQG

-619 KPDKSRDSKSK
+619 KPDKSREKSSK

-664 NDFKMAFTF
+664 NDFKLAFTF

-719 VLPDKKLTCKN
+719 VLPDKKMTCRN

-796 IQRFTRGYQ
+796 IQRYTRGYQ

-816 QAATVIQKYQRM
+816 QAATIIQKYQRM
-828 YMEKKRYRQKQ
+828 YVEKKRYRQKQ

-859 ALLREHKAVIIQRHV
+859 ALLREHKAVIIQKRV

-882 YKRCLVSIVVLQC
+882 YKRCLVSIVYLQC
-895 SIRRMRAR
+895 CIRRMRAR

-928 KIMQLQRRIDEQT
+928 KIMQLQRRIDEQS
-941 KENRSVNEKLVGLEN
+941 KENRTVNERLIGLES
-956 SYTAES
+956 SYTAET
-962 ERMRGELNRLRGVEE
+962 ERMRGDLNRLRGVEE
-977 EAKKKT
+977 EAKNKT

-1016 YRNEMEM
+1016 YRDEMEK
-1023 MVSELKE
+1023 MVSELKD

-1047 EQSQQMTEKMV
+1047 EQSQQMTEKMA
-1058 RSIAQETQQLESDLN
+1058 RAIAQETQQLETDLN

-1137 RAAEDVTRGM
+1137 RAAEDVTRGI

-1231 AAGAGAG
+1231 AAGAGA
-1238 APGTPAYKVLL
+1238 PGSPAYKVLL

-1307 ACIGLKDTNRSPR
+1307 ACIGLKDTNR
-1320 FMRKPLE
+1320 
-1327 VSDLL
+1327 
-1332 SRLRSA
+1332 
-1338 APDFHKLNEDGEL
+1338 
-1351 WLVNQGL
+1351 
-1358 KETIRL
+1358 L
-1364 LEHQLQTQRRT
+1364 LEHQVQTQRRT
-1375 YDNEVESLRSELQ
+1375 YENEVEALRGELQ

-1426 ENLELLAEDPT
+1426 ENL
-1437 ASREA
+1437 
-1442 RVIILRR
+1442 
-1449 MVDLMEQLEKQD
+1449 DLMEQLEKQD

-1491 PGQMVD
+1491 PGQMVE

-1612 DEAFMKHNTQRQN
+1612 DEAFMKHNTSRQN

-1635 EYRQVLSDLS
+1635 EYRQVISDLA

-1827 VNEFEERVSVSFIR
+1827 VNEFEERVSVAFIR

>member
-1 MAASEL
+1 MDWEMEFMFSDR
-7 YTKCARVWIPDAE
+7 ARVWIPDVE
-20 EVWKSAELTKDYKNG
+20 EVWKSAELIKDYKNE
-35 DASLQL
+35 DTSLQL
-41 MLEDGTN
+41 TLEDGTN
-48 IEHTL
+48 IEHKL
-53 DPKTKNLPYLR
+53 DPKKKNLPYLR

-92 RFVDSKL
+92 RFIDSKL

-111 NPYETLPIYGTDIIN
+111 NPYEPLPIYGTDIIN

-188 SEANVEEKVLASNP
+188 SEANVEDKVLASNP

-226 IGFDTRFRIIGANMR
+226 IGFDTRYRIIGANMR

-271 LPEFKNLKLSSANDF
+271 LPEFKILKLSSANDF

-291 GRSPVIAGVDDTKEL
+291 GRSPVIEGVDDTKEL

-338 VEIKDRDSDSSVI
+338 VEIKDRDSDSSLI
-351 PPNNRH
+351 PPNNPH
-357 LTAFC
+357 LMAFC
-362 ELVGVTYQDMSQW
+362 QLVGVAYPDMSQW

-471 KLEQEEYMKEQIP
+471 KLEQEEYMKEEIP

-496 INLIEAKMGI
+496 INLIEAKMGV
-506 LDLLDEECKMPKG
+506 LDLLDEECKMPRG

-533 KTSSLFEKPRM
+533 KTCSLFQKPRM
-544 SNRAFIIK
+544 SNRAFIIQ
-552 HFADKVEYQCDGFL
+552 HFADKVEYQCEGFL

-585 QKFELLVEL
+585 KFDLLVEL
-594 FHDGEKAISP
+594 FQDEEKATSP

-619 KPDKSRDSKSK
+619 KPDKGRDKSSK

-664 NDFKMAFTF
+664 NDFKLAFSF

-719 VLPDKKLTCKN
+719 VLADKKLTCKN

-805 ARCLAKFMRRT
+805 ARCLAKFLRRT
-816 QAATVIQKYQRM
+816 QAATTIQKYQRM
-828 YMEKKRYRQKQ
+828 CVERKRYRQKQ

-859 ALLREHKAVIIQRHV
+859 ALLREHKAVIIQKHV

-882 YKRCLVSIVVLQC
+882 YKRCLYSIVYLQC
-895 SIRRMRAR
+895 CIRRMKAR

-928 KIMQLQRRIDEQT
+928 KIMQLQRKIDEQN
-941 KENRSVNEKLVGLEN
+941 KDSRSLNEKLVSLEN
-956 SYTAES
+956 SYSTES
-962 ERMRGELNRLRGVEE
+962 EKMRGELGRLRGAEE
-977 EAKKKT
+977 DAKNKT
-983 NQVTSL
+983 NQVSSL
-989 LEELERL
+989 LEELEKL
-996 RKELSATQQEKKT
+996 KKELRVTQQEKKT

-1016 YRNEMEM
+1016 YRDEMETL
-1023 MVSELKE
+1023 VSELKD

-1041 LNRLIQ
+1041 LNRMIQ

-1058 RSIAQETQQLESDLN
+1058 RSIAEETQQLETDLN

-1080 NLLTEHLRL
+1080 NLLSEHLRL

-1094 DLKEEMVSSNVSKP
+1094 DLKEALSSNVTKP

-1123 YTYNSEYAELEEGS
+1123 YTYNSEYAELEDGS
-1137 RAAEDVTRGM
+1137 RAAEDVTRGI

-1185 RDDAEF
+1185 RDDVEF

-1221 EMRQSLLGDA
+1221 EMRQSLLGNA
-1231 AAGAGAG
+1231 AANSG
-1238 APGTPAYKVLL
+1238 APGSPAYKVLL
-1249 EQLNASCEELDVR
+1249 DQLNTSCEELDVR

-1283 ETMTEPSVYAE
+1283 DEKGTMTEPSVFVD
-1294 DVSKLKDA
+1294 DVSKLKDS
-1302 DELKQ
+1302 DEIKQ
-1307 ACIGLKDTNRSPR
+1307 AYIGLKDTNRS
-1320 FMRKPLE
+1320 
-1327 VSDLL
+1327 
-1332 SRLRSA
+1332 A
-1338 APDFHKLNEDGEL
+1338 APEFHQLNEDGEL

-1375 YDNEVESLRSELQ
+1375 HDNEVETLRGELQ
-1388 NVKEENN
+1388 SVKEENS

-1426 ENLELLAEDPT
+1426 ENL
-1437 ASREA
+1437 
-1442 RVIILRR
+1442 
-1449 MVDLMEQLEKQD
+1449 DLMEQLEKQD

-1491 PGQMVD
+1491 PGQMVE

-1515 LEYKK
+1515 LEYKR

-1557 HADYV
+1557 HADYL

-1591 TVSFWLANTC
+1591 TVSFWLSNTC

-1612 DEAFMKHNTQRQN
+1612 DEAFMKHNSSRQN

-1635 EYRQVLSDLS
+1635 EYRQVISDLA

-1702 ILRQLSAFHSTMCQH
+1702 ILRQLNAFHSTMCQH

-1805 ICSMCLALTTAQIV
+1805 ICSMCQALTTAQIV

-1827 VNEFEERVSVSFIR
+1827 VNEFEERVSVAFIR

-1869 FSPSSLALE
+1869 FNPSSLALE
-1878 TIQIPSSLNL
+1878 TIQIPGSLNL
-1888 AFLTRV
+1888 GFLTRV

>member
-1 MAASEL
+1 MAALEL
-7 YTKCARVWIPDAE
+7 YTTRARVWIPDVE
-20 EVWKSAELTKDYKNG
+20 EVWKSAELIKDYKNE
-35 DASLQL
+35 DTSLQL
-41 MLEDGTN
+41 TLEDGTN
-48 IEHTL
+48 IEHKL
-53 DPKTKNLPYLR
+53 DPKKKNLPYLR

-92 RFVDSKL
+92 RFIDSKL

-111 NPYETLPIYGTDIIN
+111 NPYEPLPIYGTDIIN

-188 SEANVEEKVLASNP
+188 SEANVEDKVLASNP

-226 IGFDTRFRIIGANMR
+226 IGFDTRYRIIGANMR

-271 LPEFKNLKLSSANDF
+271 LPEFKILKLSSANDF

-291 GRSPVIAGVDDTKEL
+291 GRSPVIEGVDDTKEL

-338 VEIKDRDSDSSVI
+338 VEIKDRDSDSSLI
-351 PPNNRH
+351 PPNNPH
-357 LTAFC
+357 LMAFC
-362 ELVGVTYQDMSQW
+362 QLVGVAYPDMSQW

-471 KLEQEEYMKEQIP
+471 KLEQEEYMKEEIP

-496 INLIEAKMGI
+496 INLIEAKMGV
-506 LDLLDEECKMPKG
+506 LDLLDEECKMPRG

-533 KTSSLFEKPRM
+533 KTCSLFQKPRM
-544 SNRAFIIK
+544 SNRAFIIQ
-552 HFADKVEYQCDGFL
+552 HFADKVEYQCEGFL

-585 QKFELLVEL
+585 FDLLVEL
-594 FHDGEKAISP
+594 FQDEEKATSP

-619 KPDKSRDSKSK
+619 KPDKGRDKSSK

-664 NDFKMAFTF
+664 NDFKLAFSF

-719 VLPDKKLTCKN
+719 VLADKKLTCKN

-805 ARCLAKFMRRT
+805 ARCLAKFLRRT
-816 QAATVIQKYQRM
+816 QAATTIQKYQRM
-828 YMEKKRYRQKQ
+828 CVERKRYRQKQ

-859 ALLREHKAVIIQRHV
+859 ALLREHKAVIIQKHV

-882 YKRCLVSIVVLQC
+882 YKRCLYSIVYLQC
-895 SIRRMRAR
+895 CIRRMKAR

-928 KIMQLQRRIDEQT
+928 KIMQLQRKIDEQN
-941 KENRSVNEKLVGLEN
+941 KDSRSLNEKLVSLEN
-956 SYTAES
+956 SYSTES
-962 ERMRGELNRLRGVEE
+962 EKMRGELGRLRGAEE
-977 EAKKKT
+977 DAKNKT
-983 NQVTSL
+983 NQVSSL
-989 LEELERL
+989 LEELEKL
-996 RKELSATQQEKKT
+996 KKELRVTQQEKKT

-1016 YRNEMEM
+1016 YRDEMETL
-1023 MVSELKE
+1023 VSELKD

-1041 LNRLIQ
+1041 LNRMIQ

-1058 RSIAQETQQLESDLN
+1058 RSIAEETQQLETDLN

-1080 NLLTEHLRL
+1080 NLLSEHLRL

-1094 DLKEEMVSSNVSKP
+1094 DLKEALSSNVTKP

-1123 YTYNSEYAELEEGS
+1123 YTYNSEYAELEDGS
-1137 RAAEDVTRGM
+1137 RAAEDVTRGI

-1185 RDDAEF
+1185 RDDVEF

-1221 EMRQSLLGDA
+1221 EMRQSLLGNA
-1231 AAGAGAG
+1231 AANSG
-1238 APGTPAYKVLL
+1238 APGSPAYKVLL
-1249 EQLNASCEELDVR
+1249 DQLNTSCEELDVR

-1283 ETMTEPSVYAE
+1283 DEKGTMTEPSVFVD
-1294 DVSKLKDA
+1294 DVSKLKDS
-1302 DELKQ
+1302 DEIKQ
-1307 ACIGLKDTNRSPR
+1307 AYIGLKDTN
-1320 FMRKPLE
+1320 
-1327 VSDLL
+1327 
-1332 SRLRSA
+1332 
-1338 APDFHKLNEDGEL
+1338 
-1351 WLVNQGL
+1351 
-1358 KETIRL
+1358 RL

-1375 YDNEVESLRSELQ
+1375 HDNEVETLRGELQ
-1388 NVKEENN
+1388 SVKEENS

-1426 ENLELLAEDPT
+1426 ENLELMAEDPA

-1442 RVIILRR
+1442 RVAILRR

-1491 PGQMVD
+1491 PGQMVE

-1515 LEYKK
+1515 LEYKR

-1557 HADYV
+1557 HADYL

-1591 TVSFWLANTC
+1591 TVSFWLSNTC

-1612 DEAFMKHNTQRQN
+1612 DEAFMKHNSSRQN

-1635 EYRQVLSDLS
+1635 EYRQVISDLA

-1702 ILRQLSAFHSTMCQH
+1702 ILRQLNAFHSTMCQH

-1805 ICSMCLALTTAQIV
+1805 ICSMCQALTTAQIV

-1827 VNEFEERVSVSFIR
+1827 VNEFEERVSVAFIR

-1869 FSPSSLALE
+1869 FNPSSLALE
-1878 TIQIPSSLNL
+1878 TIQIPGSLNL
-1888 AFLTRV
+1888 GFLTRV

>member
-1 MAASEL
+1 MA
-7 YTKCARVWIPDAE
+7 CARVWIPDAE
-20 EVWKSAELTKDYKNG
+20 EVWKSAELTKDYKGG

-41 MLEDGTN
+41 MLEDGKS
-48 IEHTL
+48 IEHKL

-92 RFVDSKL
+92 RFMDSKL

-111 NPYETLPIYGTDIIN
+111 NPYETLPIYGTDIIS

-226 IGFDTRFRIIGANMR
+226 IGFDARYRIIGANMR

-264 QLCASSH
+264 QLCASAH
-271 LPEFKNLKLSSANDF
+271 LPEYKTLKLGGANDF

-291 GRSPVIAGVDDTKEL
+291 GRSPVIDGVDDSKEL
-306 STTRNAFTLLGINE
+306 CNTRSAFTLLGINE

-338 VEIKDRDSDSSVI
+338 VEIKERDSDSSII
-351 PPNNRH
+351 PPNNHH

-385 ETYVKPLPRLQATN
+385 ETYVKTLSRLQATN

-471 KLEQEEYMKEQIP
+471 KLEQEEYMREQIP

-533 KTSSLFEKPRM
+533 KTCTLFEKPRM
-544 SNRAFIIK
+544 SNRAFIIQ

-585 QKFELLVEL
+585 FDLLVEL
-594 FHDGEKAISP
+594 FRDEEKATSP
-604 TGQVPG
+604 TGQVQG
-610 TGGRTRLSI
+610 TGGRTRLSV
-619 KPDKSRDSKSK
+619 KPDKGRDSSSK

-664 NDFKMAFTF
+664 NDFKQAFSF

-828 YMEKKRYRQKQ
+828 YVEKKRYRQKQ

-859 ALLREHKAVIIQRHV
+859 GLLRQKKAVIIQKRV

-882 YKRCLVSIVVLQC
+882 YKRCLRSIVYLQC
-895 SIRRMRAR
+895 CIRRMRAR

-928 KIMQLQRRIDEQT
+928 KIMQLQRKIDEQ
-941 KENRSVNEKLVGLEN
+941 ENRLVNDKLVGLES
-956 SYTAES
+956 SYTVES
-962 ERMRGELNRLRGVEE
+962 ERMRGELTRLRGVEE
-977 EAKKKT
+977 DNKNKA
-983 NQVTSL
+983 NQVSSL
-989 LEELERL
+989 LEELEKL
-996 RKELSATQQEKKT
+996 RKELSSTQQEKKT

-1016 YRNEMEM
+1016 YKNEMEK
-1023 MVSELKE
+1023 MVSDLRD
-1030 QNGSLKKEKDD
+1030 QNGLLKTEKDD

-1047 EQSQQMTEKMV
+1047 EQSQQMTEKMT
-1058 RSIAQETQQLESDLN
+1058 RAIAQETQQLETDLN

-1094 DLKEEMVSSNVSKP
+1094 DLKEEMALSSHVSKP

-1137 RAAEDVTRGM
+1137 RTESGRNDVTRGI

-1180 QRARA
+1180 QR
-1185 RDDAEF
+1185 DDAEF

-1216 KHNLA
+1216 KHDLA
-1221 EMRQSLLGDA
+1221 EMRKSLLGDA
-1231 AAGAGAG
+1231 ATGAG
-1238 APGTPAYKVLL
+1238 APGSPAYKVLL
-1249 EQLNASCEELDVR
+1249 EQLNASCEELEVR

-1283 ETMTEPSVYAE
+1283 ETMTEPSVYAD

-1307 ACIGLKDTNRSPR
+1307 AYVGLKDTN
-1320 FMRKPLE
+1320 
-1327 VSDLL
+1327 
-1332 SRLRSA
+1332 RSA

-1358 KETIRL
+1358 KETVRL

-1375 YDNEVESLRSELQ
+1375 YDNEVESLRGELQ
-1388 NVKEENN
+1388 TVKEENN

-1426 ENLELLAEDPT
+1426 ENL
-1437 ASREA
+1437 
-1442 RVIILRR
+1442 
-1449 MVDLMEQLEKQD
+1449 DLMEQLEKQD

-1485 TEGQTS
+1485 AEGQTS

-1591 TVSFWLANTC
+1591 MVSFWLANTC

-1612 DEAFMKHNTQRQN
+1612 DEAFMKHNTSRQN

-1635 EYRQVLSDLS
+1635 EYRQVISDLA

-1660 QPMIVS
+1660 WPMIVS

-1702 ILRQLSAFHSTMCQH
+1702 IIRQLNAFHSTMCQH

-1727 VKQQFYIIGAVTLN
+1727 VKQQFYIVGAVTLN

-1768 LRDKGLMTCGAK
+1768 LRDKGLMNCGAK

-1827 VNEFEERVSVSFIR
+1827 VNEFEERVSVAFIR

-1854 QLLMDT
+1854 QLLMDA

-1869 FSPSSLALE
+1869 FNPSSLALE
-1878 TIQIPSSLNL
+1878 TIQIPGSLNL
-1888 AFLTRV
+1888 GFLTRV

>member
-7 YTKCARVWIPDAE
+7 YTKSARVWIPDAE
-20 EVWKSAELTKDYKNG
+20 EVWKSAELTKDYKND

-41 MLEDGTN
+41 LLEDGAN
-48 IEHTL
+48 IEYKL
-53 DPKTKNLPYLR
+53 DKKIKNLPYLR

-92 RFVDSKL
+92 RFIDSKL

-226 IGFDTRFRIIGANMR
+226 IGFDSRYRIIGANMR

-271 LPEFKNLKLSSANDF
+271 LPEFKALRLSSANDF

-291 GRSPVIAGVDDTKEL
+291 GRSPVIDGVDDTKEL
-306 STTRNAFTLLGINE
+306 CTTRNAFTLLGINE

-338 VEIKDRDSDSSVI
+338 VEIKDKDSDSSLI

-362 ELVGVTYQDMSQW
+362 ELVGVTYQDMAQW

-385 ETYVKPLPRLQATN
+385 ETYIKPLPRLQATN

-533 KTSSLFEKPRM
+533 KTCSLFEKPRM
-544 SNRAFIIK
+544 SNRAFIIQ
-552 HFADKVEYQCDGFL
+552 HFADKVEYQCEGFL

-585 QKFELLVEL
+585 KFDLLVEL
-594 FHDGEKAISP
+594 FQDELKATSP

-619 KPDKSRDSKSK
+619 KPGKSRETSSK

-664 NDFKMAFTF
+664 NDFKLAFSF

-719 VLPDKKLTCKN
+719 VLPDKKLTCRN
-730 VLEKLVQDQ
+730 VLEKLVQDK

-760 KLRADKLRAA
+760 KLRADKLRVA

-785 KYLRKRSAAIT
+785 KYLRMRSAAIT

-805 ARCLAKFMRRT
+805 ARCLAKFLRRT
-816 QAATVIQKYQRM
+816 QAATIIQKYQRM
-828 YMEKKRYRQKQ
+828 VVERKRYRQKQ

-845 QTILRAYMARQKYQ
+845 QTILRAYLARQKYK
-859 ALLREHKAVIIQRHV
+859 ALLREHKAVIIQKRI

-882 YKRCLVSIVVLQC
+882 YKRCLHSIVYLQC
-895 SIRRMRAR
+895 CIRRMKAR

-928 KIMQLQRRIDEQT
+928 KIMQLQRKVDDQH
-941 KENRSVNEKLVGLEN
+941 KENRVISEKLIGLET
-956 SYTAES
+956 SYGAES
-962 ERMRGELNRLRGVEE
+962 ERLRGELNRLRGVEE
-977 EAKKKT
+977 DAKNKA

-996 RKELSATQQEKKT
+996 KRELTVTQQEKKT

-1016 YRNEMEM
+1016 YRDEMEK
-1023 MVSELKE
+1023 MVSELKD
-1030 QNGSLKKEKDD
+1030 QNGLLKKDKDD

-1047 EQSQQMTEKMV
+1047 EQSQQMTEKMA
-1058 RSIAQETQQLESDLN
+1058 RAITQETQQLVTDLN

-1094 DLKEEMVSSNVSKP
+1094 DLKEEIALSSNVSKP

-1123 YTYNSEYAELEEGS
+1123 YTYNSEYTELEEGS
-1137 RAAEDVTRGM
+1137 RASEDVTRGI

-1169 RNELEN
+1169 RDELEN

-1216 KHNLA
+1216 KHDLA
-1221 EMRQSLLGDA
+1221 EMRRSLLGDA
-1231 AAGAGAG
+1231 ATAAG
-1238 APGTPAYKVLL
+1238 APGSPAYNVLL
-1249 EQLNASCEELDVR
+1249 DQLNASCEELEVR

-1283 ETMTEPSVYAE
+1283 DEKETMTEPSIFVE

-1307 ACIGLKDTNRSPR
+1307 AYIGLKDTN
-1320 FMRKPLE
+1320 
-1327 VSDLL
+1327 
-1332 SRLRSA
+1332 
-1338 APDFHKLNEDGEL
+1338 
-1351 WLVNQGL
+1351 
-1358 KETIRL
+1358 RL
-1364 LEHQLQTQRRT
+1364 LEHQLQTQRRG
-1375 YDNEVESLRSELQ
+1375 YDNEVEALRGELQ

-1426 ENLELLAEDPT
+1426 ENLELMAEDPT

-1491 PGQMVD
+1491 PGQMVE

-1612 DEAFMKHNTQRQN
+1612 DEAFMKHNTTRQN
-1625 EHCLSNFDLA
+1625 EHSLSNFDLA
-1635 EYRQVLSDLS
+1635 EYRQVISDLA

-1702 ILRQLSAFHSTMCQH
+1702 ILRQLSTFHSIMCQH

-1805 ICSMCLALTTAQIV
+1805 ICSMCHALTTAQIV

-1827 VNEFEERVSVSFIR
+1827 VNEFEERVSVAFIR

-1869 FSPSSLALE
+1869 FNPSSLALE

-1888 AFLTRV
+1888 GFLTRV

>member
-1 MAASEL
+1 MNREL
-7 YTKCARVWIPDAE
+7 EYMFVQCARVWIPDAE
-20 EVWKSAELTKDYKNG
+20 DVWKSAELIKDYKNG

-41 MLEDGTN
+41 TLEDGTN
-48 IEHTL
+48 IEHKL
-53 DPKTKNLPYLR
+53 DPKTKNLPHLR

-92 RFVDSKL
+92 RFIDSKL

-226 IGFDTRFRIIGANMR
+226 IGFDNRYRIIGANMR

-264 QLCASSH
+264 QLCASAK
-271 LPEFKNLKLSSANDF
+271 LPEFKNLRLSTANDF

-291 GRSPVIAGVDDTKEL
+291 GRSPVIDGVDDSKEL
-306 STTRNAFTLLGINE
+306 CTTRHAFTLLGINE

-338 VEIKDRDSDSSVI
+338 VEIKEKDSDSSLI
-351 PPNNRH
+351 APNNRH

-362 ELVGVTYQDMSQW
+362 ELVGVTYKDMSQW

-385 ETYVKPLPRLQATN
+385 ETYIKPLSRLQATN

-410 KLFNWIVEHVNK
+410 KLFSWIVEHVNK
-422 ALITN
+422 ALVTSI
-427 VKQHSFIGVLD
+427 KQHSFIGVLD

-533 KTSSLFEKPRM
+533 KTCCLFEKPRM
-544 SNRAFIIK
+544 SNRAFIIQ

-585 QKFELLVEL
+585 FHLLMEL
-594 FHDGEKAISP
+594 FQDEEKATSP
-604 TGQVPG
+604 TGQAPG

-619 KPDKSRDSKSK
+619 KPDKSRETSSK

-664 NDFKMAFTF
+664 NDFKLAFSF

-719 VLPDKKLTCKN
+719 VLPDKKLTCKH
-730 VLEKLVQDQ
+730 VLERLVEDQ

-805 ARCLAKFMRRT
+805 ARCLAKFMRLT

-828 YMEKKRYRQKQ
+828 YVEKKRYRKKQ

-859 ALLREHKAVIIQRHV
+859 ALLREHKAVIIQKRI

-882 YKRCLVSIVVLQC
+882 YKRCLEAIVYLQC
-895 SIRRMRAR
+895 CIRRMRAK

-928 KIMQLQRRIDEQT
+928 KIMQLQRKIDEQN
-941 KENRSVNEKLVGLEN
+941 KDNRLISEKLVGLES
-956 SYTAES
+956 SYAVEG
-962 ERMRGELNRLRGVEE
+962 ERMRSELSQLRGVEE
-977 EAKKKT
+977 DARNKAI
-983 NQVTSL
+983 QVSSL
-989 LEELERL
+989 LEELEKL
-996 RKELSATQQEKKT
+996 RKELSVTQQEKKT
-1009 IEDWAQT
+1009 LEEWAQT
-1016 YRNEMEM
+1016 YRSEMEK
-1023 MVSELKE
+1023 MVSELKD

-1047 EQSQQMTEKMV
+1047 EQSQQMTEKMT
-1058 RSIAQETQQLESDLN
+1058 RAIAEETHQLETDLN

-1080 NLLTEHLRL
+1080 NLLSEHLRL

-1094 DLKEEMVSSNVSKP
+1094 DLKEEMARSSNIKP

-1123 YTYNSEYAELEEGS
+1123 YTYNSEYTEMEEGS
-1137 RAAEDVTRGM
+1137 RAGDDVTRGM

-1158 LTELEQEKQSL
+1158 VTELEQEKQSL
-1169 RNELEN
+1169 RDELEN
-1175 KEEQF
+1175 KEDQF

-1191 KKARGAELEYESLK
+1191 RKARGAELEYESLK

-1216 KHNLA
+1216 RHDLA
-1221 EMRQSLLGDA
+1221 EMRRSLLGNTA
-1231 AAGAGAG
+1231 AGAG
-1238 APGTPAYKVLL
+1238 APGSPAYKVLL
-1249 EQLNASCEELDVR
+1249 DQLNASCEELEVR

-1283 ETMTEPSVYAE
+1283 ETMTEPSVFAE
-1294 DVSKLKDA
+1294 DVNKLKDA

-1307 ACIGLKDTNRSPR
+1307 AYVGLKDTN
-1320 FMRKPLE
+1320 
-1327 VSDLL
+1327 
-1332 SRLRSA
+1332 
-1338 APDFHKLNEDGEL
+1338 
-1351 WLVNQGL
+1351 
-1358 KETIRL
+1358 RL

-1375 YDNEVESLRSELQ
+1375 YENETESLRGELQ

-1426 ENLELLAEDPT
+1426 ENLEFMANDPA
-1437 ASREA
+1437 ASQEA

-1491 PGQMVD
+1491 PGQMVE

-1515 LEYKK
+1515 LEYKR
-1520 EDELK
+1520 EDEMK

-1557 HADYV
+1557 HADYL

-1635 EYRQVLSDLS
+1635 EYRQVISDLA

-1702 ILRQLSAFHSTMCQH
+1702 ILRQLNAFHSIMCQH

-1727 VKQQFYIIGAVTLN
+1727 VKQLFYIIGAVTLN

-1805 ICSMCLALTTAQIV
+1805 ICSMCQALTTAQIV

-1827 VNEFEERVSVSFIR
+1827 VNEFEERVSVAFIR

-1869 FSPSSLALE
+1869 FSPSCVALE
-1878 TIQIPSSLNL
+1878 TIQIPGSLNL

>member
-1 MAASEL
+1 MNREL
-7 YTKCARVWIPDAE
+7 QYMFVQCARVWIPDTE

-35 DASLQL
+35 DPSLHL
-41 MLEDGTN
+41 MLEDGKT
-48 IEHTL
+48 IEHKL

-92 RFVDSKL
+92 RFIDSKL

-226 IGFDTRFRIIGANMR
+226 IGFDARYRIIGANMR

-251 FQADE
+251 FQADD

-264 QLCASSH
+264 QLCASAN
-271 LPEFKNLKLSSANDF
+271 LPEFKALKLSSANDF

-291 GRSPVIAGVDDTKEL
+291 GRSPVIAGVDDAKEL
-306 STTRNAFTLLGINE
+306 CTTRNAFTLLGINE

-338 VEIKDRDSDSSVI
+338 VEIKDRDSDSSLI

-362 ELVGVTYQDMSQW
+362 DLVGVTYQDMAQW

-385 ETYVKPLPRLQATN
+385 ETYVKTLPRLQATN

-422 ALITN
+422 ALVTN

-533 KTSSLFEKPRM
+533 KTCSLFEKPRM
-544 SNRAFIIK
+544 SNRAFIIQ
-552 HFADKVEYQCDGFL
+552 HFADKVEYQCEGFL

-585 QKFELLVEL
+585 KFDLLVEL
-594 FHDGEKAISP
+594 FQDEEKATSP
-604 TGQVPG
+604 TGHVPG
-610 TGGRTRLSI
+610 TGGRTRLSV
-619 KPDKSRDSKSK
+619 KPDKGRDASSK

-644 QMLMETLNATTP
+644 QMLMDTLNATTP

-664 NDFKMAFTF
+664 NDFKLAFSF

-816 QAATVIQKYQRM
+816 QAATIIQKYQRM
-828 YMEKKRYRQKQ
+828 YVERKRYRQKQ

-859 ALLREHKAVIIQRHV
+859 ALLREHKAVIIQKHI

-882 YKRCLVSIVVLQC
+882 YKRCLLSIVYLQC
-895 SIRRMRAR
+895 CIRRMKAR

-928 KIMQLQRRIDEQT
+928 KIMQLQRKIDEQS
-941 KENRSVNEKLVGLEN
+941 KDNRSLNERLVGLES
-956 SYTAES
+956 SYTVES
-962 ERMRGELNRLRGVEE
+962 ERMRGELNRLRGAEE
-977 EAKKKT
+977 DAKNKA
-983 NQVTSL
+983 NQLSSL

-996 RKELSATQQEKKT
+996 KKELSSTQKEKKT
-1009 IEDWAQT
+1009 IEEWAQT
-1016 YRNEMEM
+1016 YRDEMEK
-1023 MVSELKE
+1023 MVSELKN
-1030 QNGSLKKEKDD
+1030 QNVSLKKDKDD
-1041 LNRLIQ
+1041 LNKLIQ
-1047 EQSQQMTEKMV
+1047 EQSQQMTEKMA
-1058 RSIAQETQQLESDLN
+1058 RAIAEETQQLETDLN

-1080 NLLTEHLRL
+1080 NLLSEHLRL

-1094 DLKEEMVSSNVSKP
+1094 DLKEEMTSLNVSKP

-1137 RAAEDVTRGM
+1137 RTTEDVTRGI

-1216 KHNLA
+1216 RHDLA

-1231 AAGAGAG
+1231 ATGAG
-1238 APGTPAYKVLL
+1238 APGSPAYKVLL
-1249 EQLNASCEELDVR
+1249 DQLNASCEELEVR

-1283 ETMTEPSVYAE
+1283 DEKETMTEPSVYAA

-1307 ACIGLKDTNRSPR
+1307 AYVGLKDTNR
-1320 FMRKPLE
+1320 
-1327 VSDLL
+1327 
-1332 SRLRSA
+1332 
-1338 APDFHKLNEDGEL
+1338 
-1351 WLVNQGL
+1351 
-1358 KETIRL
+1358 L
-1364 LEHQLQTQRRT
+1364 LEQQLQTQRRT
-1375 YDNEVESLRSELQ
+1375 YDSEVESLRGELQ

-1426 ENLELLAEDPT
+1426 ENLELMANDPT
-1437 ASREA
+1437 ASRET

-1461 RTIRKLKKQLK
+1461 KTIRKLKKQLK

-1571 LTSTINSIKKIL
+1571 LTSVINSIKKIL

-1612 DEAFMKHNTQRQN
+1612 DEAFMKHNSSRQN

-1635 EYRQVLSDLS
+1635 EYRQVISDLA

-1702 ILRQLSAFHSTMCQH
+1702 ILRQLNAFHSTMCQH

-1827 VNEFEERVSVSFIR
+1827 VNEFEERVSVAFIR

-1869 FSPSSLALE
+1869 FNPSSLALE
-1878 TIQIPSSLNL
+1878 TIQIPGSLNL
-1888 AFLTRV
+1888 GFLTRV

>member
-1 MAASEL
+1 CVC
-7 YTKCARVWIPDAE
+7 CARVWIPDAE
-20 EVWKSAELTKDYKNG
+20 EVWKSAELTKDYKGG

-41 MLEDGTN
+41 MLEDGKS
-48 IEHTL
+48 IEHKL

-92 RFVDSKL
+92 RFMDSKL

-111 NPYETLPIYGTDIIN
+111 NPYETLPIYGTDIIS

-226 IGFDTRFRIIGANMR
+226 IGFDARYRIIGANMR

-264 QLCASSH
+264 QLCASAH
-271 LPEFKNLKLSSANDF
+271 LPEYKTLKLGGANDF

-291 GRSPVIAGVDDTKEL
+291 GRSPVIDGVDDSKEL
-306 STTRNAFTLLGINE
+306 CNTRSAFTLLGINE

-338 VEIKDRDSDSSVI
+338 VEIKERDSDSSII
-351 PPNNRH
+351 PPNNHH

-385 ETYVKPLPRLQATN
+385 ETYVKTLSRLQATN

-471 KLEQEEYMKEQIP
+471 KLEQEEYMREQIP

-533 KTSSLFEKPRM
+533 KTCTLFEKPRM
-544 SNRAFIIK
+544 SNRAFIIQ

-585 QKFELLVEL
+585 FDLLVEL
-594 FHDGEKAISP
+594 FRDEEKATSP
-604 TGQVPG
+604 TGQVQG
-610 TGGRTRLSI
+610 TGGRTRLSV
-619 KPDKSRDSKSK
+619 KPDKGRDSSSK

-664 NDFKMAFTF
+664 NDFKQAFSF

-828 YMEKKRYRQKQ
+828 YVEKKRYRQKQ

-859 ALLREHKAVIIQRHV
+859 GLLRQKKAVIIQKRV

-882 YKRCLVSIVVLQC
+882 YKRCLRSIVYLQC
-895 SIRRMRAR
+895 CIRRMRAR

-928 KIMQLQRRIDEQT
+928 KIMQLQRKIDEQS
-941 KENRSVNEKLVGLEN
+941 KENRLVNDKLVGLES
-956 SYTAES
+956 SYTVES
-962 ERMRGELNRLRGVEE
+962 ERMRGELTRLRGVEE
-977 EAKKKT
+977 DNKNKA
-983 NQVTSL
+983 NQVSSL
-989 LEELERL
+989 LEELEKL
-996 RKELSATQQEKKT
+996 RKELSSTQQEKKT

-1016 YRNEMEM
+1016 YKNEMEK
-1023 MVSELKE
+1023 MVSDLRD
-1030 QNGSLKKEKDD
+1030 QNGLLKTEKDD

-1047 EQSQQMTEKMV
+1047 EQSQQMTEKMT
-1058 RSIAQETQQLESDLN
+1058 RAIAQETQQLETDLN

-1094 DLKEEMVSSNVSKP
+1094 DLKEEMHVSKP

-1137 RAAEDVTRGM
+1137 RAAEVRQSRI

-1180 QRARA
+1180 QRAR
-1185 RDDAEF
+1185 DDAEF

-1216 KHNLA
+1216 KHDLA
-1221 EMRQSLLGDA
+1221 EMRKSLLGDA
-1231 AAGAGAG
+1231 ATGAG
-1238 APGTPAYKVLL
+1238 APGSPAYKVLL
-1249 EQLNASCEELDVR
+1249 EQLNASCEELEVR

-1283 ETMTEPSVYAE
+1283 ETMTEPSVYAD

-1307 ACIGLKDTNRSPR
+1307 AYVGLKDTN
-1320 FMRKPLE
+1320 
-1327 VSDLL
+1327 
-1332 SRLRSA
+1332 RSA

-1358 KETIRL
+1358 KETVRL

-1375 YDNEVESLRSELQ
+1375 YDNEVESLRGELQ
-1388 NVKEENN
+1388 TVKEENN

-1426 ENLELLAEDPT
+1426 ENLELMADDPT

-1485 TEGQTS
+1485 AEGQTS

-1591 TVSFWLANTC
+1591 MVSFWLANTC

-1612 DEAFMKHNTQRQN
+1612 DEAFMKHNTSRQN

-1635 EYRQVLSDLS
+1635 EYRQVISDLA

-1660 QPMIVS
+1660 WPMIVS

-1702 ILRQLSAFHSTMCQH
+1702 IIRQLNAFHSTMCQH

-1727 VKQQFYIIGAVTLN
+1727 VKQQFYIVGAVTLN

-1768 LRDKGLMTCGAK
+1768 LRDKGLMNCGAK

-1827 VNEFEERVSVSFIR
+1827 VNEFEERVSVAFIR

-1854 QLLMDT
+1854 QLLMDA

-1869 FSPSSLALE
+1869 FNPSSLALE
-1878 TIQIPSSLNL
+1878 TIQIPGSLNL
-1888 AFLTRV
+1888 GFLTRV

>member
-35 DASLQL
+35 DTSLQL
-41 MLEDGTN
+41 MLEDGKS

-111 NPYETLPIYGTDIIN
+111 NPYETLPIYGSDIIN

-226 IGFDTRFRIIGANMR
+226 IGFDNRYRIIGANMR

-271 LPEFKNLKLSSANDF
+271 LPELKNLKLSSANDF

-291 GRSPVIAGVDDTKEL
+291 GRSPVIDGVDDTKEL
-306 STTRNAFTLLGINE
+306 CTTRNAFTLLGINE

-357 LTAFC
+357 LMAFC

-385 ETYVKPLPRLQATN
+385 ETYIKTLPRLQATN

-533 KTSSLFEKPRM
+533 KTCSLFEKPRM
-544 SNRAFIIK
+544 SNRAFIIQ

-585 QKFELLVEL
+585 FNLLVEL
-594 FHDGEKAISP
+594 FHDGEKATSP
-604 TGQVPG
+604 TGQVQG

-619 KPDKSRDSKSK
+619 KPDKSREKSSK

-719 VLPDKKLTCKN
+719 VLPDKKLTCRN

-816 QAATVIQKYQRM
+816 QAATIIQKYRRM
-828 YMEKKRYRQKQ
+828 YVEKKHYKQKQ

-859 ALLREHKAVIIQRHV
+859 ALLREHKVVIIQKRV

-882 YKRCLVSIVVLQC
+882 YKRSLIAIVYLQC
-895 SIRRMRAR
+895 CIRRMRAR

-941 KENRSVNEKLVGLEN
+941 KDNKLVNEKLVGLES

-977 EAKKKT
+977 EAKNKT
-983 NQVTSL
+983 NQVSSL

-996 RKELSATQQEKKT
+996 KKELSVTQQEKRT

-1016 YRNEMEM
+1016 YRDEMEK

-1030 QNGSLKKEKDD
+1030 QNGTLKKDKED

-1047 EQSQQMTEKMV
+1047 EQSQQMTEKMARAIV
-1058 RSIAQETQQLESDLN
+1058 QETQQLETDLN

-1094 DLKEEMVSSNVSKP
+1094 DLKEAMASSNVSKP

-1137 RAAEDVTRGM
+1137 RAAEDVTRGI

-1216 KHNLA
+1216 KHNLV
-1221 EMRQSLLGDA
+1221 EMRQSLLGNA
-1231 AAGAGAG
+1231 AASSG
-1238 APGTPAYKVLL
+1238 APGSPAYKVVL
-1249 EQLNASCEELDVR
+1249 EQLNSACEELDVR

-1307 ACIGLKDTNRSPR
+1307 ACIGLKDTNRS
-1320 FMRKPLE
+1320 
-1327 VSDLL
+1327 
-1332 SRLRSA
+1332 A

-1375 YDNEVESLRSELQ
+1375 YDNEVESLRGELQ

-1442 RVIILRR
+1442 RVTILRR

-1612 DEAFMKHNTQRQN
+1612 DEAFMKHNTSRQN
-1625 EHCLSNFDLA
+1625 EHSLSNFDLA
-1635 EYRQVLSDLS
+1635 EYRQVISDLA

-1768 LRDKGLMTCGAK
+1768 LRDKGLMVCGAK

-1827 VNEFEERVSVSFIR
+1827 VNEFEERVSVAFIR

-1888 AFLTRV
+1888 GFLTRV

>member
-7 YTKCARVWIPDAE
+7 YTKRARVWIPDAE
-20 EVWKSAELTKDYKNG
+20 EVWKSAELTKDYKDG
-35 DASLQL
+35 DTALQL
-41 MLEDGTN
+41 ILEDVTS
-48 IEHTL
+48 IEHKL
-53 DPKTKNLPYLR
+53 DPKTKNLPHLR

-92 RFVDSKL
+92 RFMDSKL

-111 NPYETLPIYGTDIIN
+111 NPYETLPIYGTDIIS

-188 SEANVEEKVLASNP
+188 SETNVEEKVLASNP

-226 IGFDTRFRIIGANMR
+226 IGFDNRYRIIGAHMR

-264 QLCASSH
+264 QLCASAD
-271 LPEFKNLKLSSANDF
+271 LPEFKILRLSSANDF

-291 GRSPVIAGVDDTKEL
+291 GRSPVIDGVDDTKEL
-306 STTRNAFTLLGINE
+306 CITRKAFTLLGIND

-338 VEIKDRDSDSSVI
+338 VDIKERDSDSCII

-385 ETYVKPLPRLQATN
+385 ETYVKTLSRLQATN
-399 ARDALSKHIYA
+399 SRDALSKHIYA

-427 VKQHSFIGVLD
+427 IKQHSFIGVLD

-533 KTSSLFEKPRM
+533 KTCNLFEKPRM
-544 SNRAFIIK
+544 SNRAFIIQ

-585 QKFELLVEL
+585 FDLLVEL
-594 FHDGEKAISP
+594 FHDEEKAISP

-619 KPDKSRDSKSK
+619 KPDKSRDKSSK

-664 NDFKMAFTF
+664 NDFKMAFSF

-709 RYRVLMKQKD
+709 RYRVLMVQKD

-760 KLRADKLRAA
+760 KLRADKLRVA

-785 KYLRKRSAAIT
+785 KYLRQRSAAIT

-816 QAATVIQKYQRM
+816 QAATMIQKYQRM
-828 YMEKKRYRQKQ
+828 CVERKRYRKKQ
-839 AAALAM
+839 AAALAL
-845 QTILRAYMARQKYQ
+845 QKILRAYQARQKYQ
-859 ALLREHKAVIIQRHV
+859 TLLRESKSVIIQRHV

-882 YKRCLVSIVVLQC
+882 YKRCLVSIVYLQC
-895 SIRRMRAR
+895 CIRRMRAR

-923 KGMEN
+923 RGMEN
-928 KIMQLQRRIDEQT
+928 KIMQLQRKIDEQH
-941 KENRSVNEKLVGLEN
+941 KDNRLMSDKLNSLET
-956 SYTAES
+956 SYTTES
-962 ERMRGELNRLRGVEE
+962 ERMRAELTRLRGAEE
-977 EAKKKT
+977 DAKNKG
-983 NQVTSL
+983 NQVSSL
-989 LEELERL
+989 QEELERL
-996 RKELSATQQEKKT
+996 RKELSTTQQEKKN
-1009 IEDWAQT
+1009 IEDWTQA
-1016 YRNEMEM
+1016 YKDKMEK

-1030 QNGSLKKEKDD
+1030 QNGLLKTEKND

-1047 EQSQQMTEKMV
+1047 EQSQQMNEKMV
-1058 RSIAQETQQLESDLN
+1058 RAIAQETQQLETDLN

-1094 DLKEEMVSSNVSKP
+1094 DLKEEMVRNTLP
-1108 GHRRTDSTHSSNESE
+1108 GHRRRDSTHSSNESE
-1123 YTYNSEYAELEEGS
+1123 YTYNSEYTDLEEGS
-1137 RAAEDVTRGM
+1137 RAVEDVTRGI

-1175 KEEQF
+1175 KDEQF

-1185 RDDAEF
+1185 RDNVEF

-1216 KHNLA
+1216 KHDLA
-1221 EMRQSLLGDA
+1221 AMRKSLLGDA
-1231 AAGAGAG
+1231 ATGAG
-1238 APGTPAYKVLL
+1238 APGSPAYKVLL
-1249 EQLNASCEELDVR
+1249 DQLNSSCEELEVR

-1283 ETMTEPSVYAE
+1283 ETMTEPSVYAD
-1294 DVSKLKDA
+1294 DVSKLKDT
-1302 DELKQ
+1302 DEIKQ
-1307 ACIGLKDTNRSPR
+1307 AYVGLKDTN
-1320 FMRKPLE
+1320 
-1327 VSDLL
+1327 
-1332 SRLRSA
+1332 
-1338 APDFHKLNEDGEL
+1338 
-1351 WLVNQGL
+1351 
-1358 KETIRL
+1358 RL

-1375 YDNEVESLRSELQ
+1375 HDSEVETLRGELQ

-1426 ENLELLAEDPT
+1426 ENLVLHSSFPLT
-1437 ASREA
+1437 AFSQPA
-1442 RVIILRR
+1442 SNFLQ
-1449 MVDLMEQLEKQD
+1449 DLMEQLEKQD
-1461 RTIRKLKKQLK
+1461 RTIRKLKKK
-1472 VYSKRIGE
+1472 WITT
-1480 MGAGQ
+1480 GQ

-1583 KKRGDDFE
+1583 KKRGDDVE

-1612 DEAFMKHNTQRQN
+1612 DEAFMKHNTSRQN

-1635 EYRQVLSDLS
+1635 EYRQVISDLA

-1660 QPMIVS
+1660 WPMIVS

-1702 ILRQLSAFHSTMCQH
+1702 IIRQLNAFHSTMCQH

-1768 LRDKGLMTCGAK
+1768 LRDKGLMVCGAK

-1805 ICSMCLALTTAQIV
+1805 ICSMCQGLTTAQIV

-1827 VNEFEERVSVSFIR
+1827 VNEFEERVSVAFIR

>member
-1 MAASEL
+1 MNREL
-7 YTKCARVWIPDAE
+7 EYMFIDCARVWIPDNE
-20 EVWKSAELTKDYKNG
+20 DVWKSAELVKDYKNG
-35 DASLQL
+35 DGSLQL

-48 IEHTL
+48 FEHKL

-92 RFVDSKL
+92 RFIDSKL

-226 IGFDTRFRIIGANMR
+226 IGFDNRYRIIGANMR

-271 LPEFKNLKLSSANDF
+271 LPEFTNLELSNANNF

-291 GRSPVIAGVDDTKEL
+291 GGSPVIVGVDDTKEL
-306 STTRNAFTLLGINE
+306 CTTRHAFSLLGINE

-338 VEIKDRDSDSSVI
+338 VEIKDRDSDSSII
-351 PPNNRH
+351 PPKNHH
-357 LTAFC
+357 LTKFC
-362 ELVGVTYQDMSQW
+362 ELVGVTYEDMAQW
-375 LCHRKLKTAT
+375 LCHRKLKTAS
-385 ETYVKPLPRLQATN
+385 ETYIKTLPRLQATN

-427 VKQHSFIGVLD
+427 IKQHSFIGVLD

-496 INLIEAKMGI
+496 INLIEAKMGV
-506 LDLLDEECKMPKG
+506 LDLLDEECRMPKG

-533 KTSSLFEKPRM
+533 KTCSLFEKPRM
-544 SNRAFIIK
+544 SNRAFIIQ
-552 HFADKVEYQCDGFL
+552 HFADKVEYQCEGFL
-566 EKNKDTVNEEQIN
+566 EKNKDTVNEEQIK

-585 QKFELLVEL
+585 FDLLVEL
-594 FHDGEKAISP
+594 FRDEGHATSP
-604 TGQVPG
+604 TSQTPG
-610 TGGRTRLSI
+610 TGGRTRLSV
-619 KPDKSRDSKSK
+619 KPDKSRDTSSK

-664 NDFKMAFTF
+664 NDFKQAFSF

-719 VLPDKKLTCKN
+719 VLPDKKLTCRN

-785 KYLRKRSAAIT
+785 KYLRMRDAAIT

-816 QAATVIQKYQRM
+816 QAATIIQKYRRM
-828 YMEKKRYRQKQ
+828 YVAKKRYRQKQ
-839 AAALAM
+839 AAALAI

-859 ALLREHKAVIIQRHV
+859 ALLREHKAVIIQKRV

-882 YKRCLVSIVVLQC
+882 YKRCLSSIVYLQC
-895 SIRRMRAR
+895 CIRRMKAR

-928 KIMQLQRRIDEQT
+928 KIMQLQRKIDEQT
-941 KENRSVNEKLVGLEN
+941 KDNKSVNERLAGLEN
-956 SYTAES
+956 TYTTES
-962 ERMRGELNRLRGVEE
+962 ERLRGELGRLRGVEE
-977 EAKKKT
+977 DARCKGKQL
-983 NQVTSL
+983 NCL
-989 LEELERL
+989 LEELEKL
-996 RKELSATQQEKKT
+996 KKELSTTQQEKKT
-1009 IEDWAQT
+1009 LEDWAQS
-1016 YRNEMEM
+1016 YKGEMEK
-1023 MVSELKE
+1023 MVSELKD
-1030 QNGSLKKEKDD
+1030 QNGLLKKEKDD

-1047 EQSQQMTEKMV
+1047 EQNQQMTEKMA
-1058 RSIAQETQQLESDLN
+1058 RAIATETQQLETDLN

-1094 DLKEEMVSSNVSKP
+1094 DLKEHFSKP

-1123 YTYNSEYAELEEGS
+1123 YTYKSEFAESEEGS
-1137 RAAEDVTRGM
+1137 QAAEDLTRGM

-1185 RDDAEF
+1185 RDESEF

-1216 KHNLA
+1216 KHDLA
-1221 EMRQSLLGDA
+1221 EMRRSLLGSA
-1231 AAGAGAG
+1231 ASSAG
-1238 APGTPAYKVLL
+1238 APGSPAYKVLL
-1249 EQLNASCEELDVR
+1249 DQLNSSCEELEVR

-1268 LRSQLVSQKEAMHHK
+1268 LRSQLVSQKEAMQHK
-1283 ETMTEPSVYAE
+1283 ETMTEVAVHVE
-1294 DVSKLKDA
+1294 DISKLKDA

-1307 ACIGLKDTNRSPR
+1307 AYIGLKDTN
-1320 FMRKPLE
+1320 
-1327 VSDLL
+1327 
-1332 SRLRSA
+1332 
-1338 APDFHKLNEDGEL
+1338 
-1351 WLVNQGL
+1351 
-1358 KETIRL
+1358 RL
-1364 LEHQLQTQRRT
+1364 LEHQLQTQRRS
-1375 YDNEVESLRSELQ
+1375 YDSEVESLRGELQ

-1426 ENLELLAEDPT
+1426 ENL
-1437 ASREA
+1437 
-1442 RVIILRR
+1442 
-1449 MVDLMEQLEKQD
+1449 DLMEQLEKQD

-1485 TEGQTS
+1485 AEGQTS

-1497 EPIHP
+1497 EPIRP

-1591 TVSFWLANTC
+1591 TISFWLSNTC

-1612 DEAFMKHNTQRQN
+1612 DEVFMQHNSSRQN
-1625 EHCLSNFDLA
+1625 EHCLSNFDLT
-1635 EYRQVLSDLS
+1635 EYRSVISDLA

-1652 IKCMENIL
+1652 VKCMENIL

-1682 TGLRKRTSSIADEGT
+1682 TGLRKRTSSMADEGT

-1702 ILRQLSAFHSTMCQH
+1702 ILRQLNAFHSTMCLH

-1727 VKQQFYIIGAVTLN
+1727 VKQQFYVIGAVTLN

-1768 LRDKGLMTCGAK
+1768 LRDKGLMNCGAK

-1797 KTDEDAEA
+1797 KTEEDAEA

-1860 KMIYPVTFP
+1860 KMIYPITFP
-1869 FSPSSLALE
+1869 FNPSSLALE
-1878 TIQIPSSLNL
+1878 TIQIPHSLNL

>member
-1 MAASEL
+1 
-7 YTKCARVWIPDAE
+7 
-20 EVWKSAELTKDYKNG
+20 
-35 DASLQL
+35 

-48 IEHTL
+48 IEHKL

-111 NPYETLPIYGTDIIN
+111 NPYETLPIYGADIIN

-188 SEANVEEKVLASNP
+188 SEANVEDKVLASNP

-226 IGFDTRFRIIGANMR
+226 IGFDNRFRIIGANMR

-271 LPEFKNLKLSSANDF
+271 LPEFKALKLSRANDF

-291 GRSPVIAGVDDTKEL
+291 GRSPVIDGVDDTKEL
-306 STTRNAFTLLGINE
+306 CTTRNAFTLLGINE

-351 PPNNRH
+351 PPNNGH

-362 ELVGVTYQDMSQW
+362 DLVGVTYQDMSHW

-385 ETYVKPLPRLQATN
+385 ETYIKTLPRLQATN

-506 LDLLDEECKMPKG
+506 LDLLDEECKMPRG

-533 KTSSLFEKPRM
+533 KTCSLFEKPRM
-544 SNRAFIIK
+544 SNRAFIIQ

-566 EKNKDTVNEEQIN
+566 EKNKDTVNEEQIH

-585 QKFELLVEL
+585 FDLLVEL
-594 FHDGEKAISP
+594 FQDEEKATSP
-604 TGQVPG
+604 TGHVPG

-619 KPDKSRDSKSK
+619 KPDKSRDKSSK

-664 NDFKMAFTF
+664 NDFKMAFSF

-719 VLPDKKLTCKN
+719 VLPDKKLTCRN

-816 QAATVIQKYQRM
+816 QAATIIQKYQRM
-828 YMEKKRYRQKQ
+828 CVEKKRYRQKQ
-839 AAALAM
+839 AAALVM

-859 ALLREHKAVIIQRHV
+859 ALLREHKAVIIQKRV

-882 YKRCLVSIVVLQC
+882 YKRCLVSIVYLQC
-895 SIRRMRAR
+895 CIRRMRAR

-928 KIMQLQRRIDEQT
+928 KIMQLQRKIDEQT
-941 KENRSVNEKLVGLEN
+941 KDNRAINERLVGLETT
-956 SYTAES
+956 YTTES
-962 ERMRGELNRLRGVEE
+962 ERMRGELSRLRGVEE
-977 EAKKKT
+977 EAKNKT
-983 NQVTSL
+983 NQVASL

-996 RKELSATQQEKKT
+996 RKDLSATQKEKKT

-1016 YRNEMEM
+1016 YRDEMEK

-1041 LNRLIQ
+1041 LNRSIQ
-1047 EQSQQMTEKMV
+1047 EQSQQMTEKMA
-1058 RSIAQETQQLESDLN
+1058 RSIAQETQQLETDLN

-1094 DLKEEMVSSNVSKP
+1094 DLKEEMASSNVSKP

-1137 RAAEDVTRGM
+1137 RAAEVRDVTRGI

-1175 KEEQF
+1175 KEDQF

-1216 KHNLA
+1216 KHDLA
-1221 EMRQSLLGDA
+1221 EMRQSLLGDSA
-1231 AAGAGAG
+1231 AGAG
-1238 APGTPAYKVLL
+1238 APGSPAYKVLL

-1283 ETMTEPSVYAE
+1283 DEKETMTEPSVYVG

-1307 ACIGLKDTNRSPR
+1307 ACIGLKDTNR
-1320 FMRKPLE
+1320 
-1327 VSDLL
+1327 
-1332 SRLRSA
+1332 
-1338 APDFHKLNEDGEL
+1338 
-1351 WLVNQGL
+1351 
-1358 KETIRL
+1358 L
-1364 LEHQLQTQRRT
+1364 LEHQLQTQRRS
-1375 YDNEVESLRSELQ
+1375 YDNEVESLRGELQ

-1426 ENLELLAEDPT
+1426 ENL
-1437 ASREA
+1437 
-1442 RVIILRR
+1442 
-1449 MVDLMEQLEKQD
+1449 DLMEQLEKQD

-1625 EHCLSNFDLA
+1625 EHTLSNFDLA
-1635 EYRQVLSDLS
+1635 EYRQVISDLA

-1827 VNEFEERVSVSFIR
+1827 VNEFEERVSVAFIR

-1888 AFLTRV
+1888 GFLTRV

>member
-585 QKFELLVEL
+585 KFELLVEL

>member
-1 MAASEL
+1 MNREL
-7 YTKCARVWIPDAE
+7 EYMFVQCARVWIPDAE

-35 DASLQL
+35 DASLHL

-48 IEHTL
+48 IDHKL

-92 RFVDSKL
+92 RFIDSKL

-188 SEANVEEKVLASNP
+188 SEANVEDKVLASNP

-226 IGFDTRFRIIGANMR
+226 IGFDTRYRIIGANMR

-264 QLCASSH
+264 QLCASAH
-271 LPEFKNLKLSSANDF
+271 LPEFKNLRLSSANDF

-291 GRSPVIAGVDDTKEL
+291 GRSPVIDGVDDTKEL
-306 STTRNAFTLLGINE
+306 CTTRNAFTLLGINE

-338 VEIKDRDSDSSVI
+338 VEIKDRDSDSSLI

-362 ELVGVTYQDMSQW
+362 ELVGVTYQDMAQW

-533 KTSSLFEKPRM
+533 KTCSLFEKPRM
-544 SNRAFIIK
+544 SNRAFIIQ

-579 VLKASK
+579 VMKASK
-585 QKFELLVEL
+585 FDLLVEL
-594 FHDGEKAISP
+594 FQDEEKATSP

-619 KPDKSRDSKSK
+619 KPDKGRDTKSK

-664 NDFKMAFTF
+664 NDFKLAFSF

-719 VLPDKKLTCKN
+719 VLPDKKLTCRN

-785 KYLRKRSAAIT
+785 KYLRKRCAAIT

-816 QAATVIQKYQRM
+816 QAATIIQKYQRM
-828 YMEKKRYRQKQ
+828 YVEKRRYRQKQ

-859 ALLREHKAVIIQRHV
+859 ALLREAKAVIIQKRI

-882 YKRCLVSIVVLQC
+882 YKRCLHSIVYLQC
-895 SIRRMRAR
+895 CIRRMRAK

-928 KIMQLQRRIDEQT
+928 KIMQLQRKIDEQS
-941 KENRSVNEKLVGLEN
+941 KENRTINDRLVGLES

-962 ERMRGELNRLRGVEE
+962 ERMRGELGRLRGVEE
-977 EAKKKT
+977 DAKNKA
-983 NQVTSL
+983 NQVSSL

-996 RKELSATQQEKKT
+996 KKELSATQQEKKT
-1009 IEDWAQT
+1009 IEDWAQK
-1016 YRNEMEM
+1016 YRDEMEK
-1023 MVSELKE
+1023 MVSELKD
-1030 QNGSLKKEKDD
+1030 QNGLLKKEKDD
-1041 LNRLIQ
+1041 LNRSIQ
-1047 EQSQQMTEKMV
+1047 EQSQQMTEKMT
-1058 RSIAQETQQLESDLN
+1058 RAIAQETQQLETDLN

-1094 DLKEEMVSSNVSKP
+1094 DLKEEMALSSNVSKP
-1108 GHRRTDSTHSSNESE
+1108 GHKRTDSTHSSNESE
-1123 YTYNSEYAELEEGS
+1123 YTYNSEYAELEDGS
-1137 RAAEDVTRGM
+1137 RAREDVTRGI

-1185 RDDAEF
+1185 RDDEEF

-1216 KHNLA
+1216 KHDLA
-1221 EMRQSLLGDA
+1221 EMRQSLLGNA
-1231 AAGAGAG
+1231 ATGAG
-1238 APGTPAYKVLL
+1238 APGSPAYKVLL
-1249 EQLNASCEELDVR
+1249 DQLNASCEELEVR

-1283 ETMTEPSVYAE
+1283 ETMTEPSVYAA

-1302 DELKQ
+1302 EVKQ
-1307 ACIGLKDTNRSPR
+1307 AYVGLKDTNR
-1320 FMRKPLE
+1320 
-1327 VSDLL
+1327 
-1332 SRLRSA
+1332 
-1338 APDFHKLNEDGEL
+1338 
-1351 WLVNQGL
+1351 
-1358 KETIRL
+1358 L
-1364 LEHQLQTQRRT
+1364 LEQQLQTQRRT
-1375 YDNEVESLRSELQ
+1375 YDNEVEALRGELQ

-1426 ENLELLAEDPT
+1426 ENL
-1437 ASREA
+1437 
-1442 RVIILRR
+1442 
-1449 MVDLMEQLEKQD
+1449 DLMEQLEKQD

-1612 DEAFMKHNTQRQN
+1612 DEQFMKHNTSRQN

-1635 EYRQVLSDLS
+1635 EYRQVISDLA

-1827 VNEFEERVSVSFIR
+1827 VNEFEERVSVAFIR

-1869 FSPSSLALE
+1869 FNPSSLALE
-1878 TIQIPSSLNL
+1878 TIQIPGSLNL

>member
-35 DASLQL
+35 DASLHL
-41 MLEDGTN
+41 TLEDGTS
-48 IEHTL
+48 IDHKL

-92 RFVDSKL
+92 RFIDSKL

-188 SEANVEEKVLASNP
+188 SEANVEDKVLASNP

-226 IGFDTRFRIIGANMR
+226 IGFDTRYRIIGANMR

-264 QLCASSH
+264 QLCASAH
-271 LPEFKNLKLSSANDF
+271 LPEFKNLRLSSANDF

-291 GRSPVIAGVDDTKEL
+291 GRSPVIDGVDDTKEL
-306 STTRNAFTLLGINE
+306 CTTRNAFTLLGINE

-338 VEIKDRDSDSSVI
+338 VEIKDRDSDSSLI

-362 ELVGVTYQDMSQW
+362 ELVGVTYQDMAQW
-375 LCHRKLKTAT
+375 LCHRKLKTTT

-519 SDDSWAQKL
+519 SDNSWAQKL

-533 KTSSLFEKPRM
+533 KTCSLFEKPRM
-544 SNRAFIIK
+544 SNRAFIIQ

-579 VLKASK
+579 VMKASK
-585 QKFELLVEL
+585 FDLLVEL
-594 FHDGEKAISP
+594 FQDEEKATSP

-619 KPDKSRDSKSK
+619 KPDKGRDTKSK

-664 NDFKMAFTF
+664 NDFKLAFSF

-719 VLPDKKLTCKN
+719 VLPDKKMTCRN

-785 KYLRKRSAAIT
+785 KYLRKRCAAIT

-816 QAATVIQKYQRM
+816 QAATIIQKYQRM
-828 YMEKKRYRQKQ
+828 YVEKKRYRQKQ

-859 ALLREHKAVIIQRHV
+859 ALLREAKAVIIQKRI

-882 YKRCLVSIVVLQC
+882 YKRCLLSIVYLQC
-895 SIRRMRAR
+895 CIRRMRAR

-928 KIMQLQRRIDEQT
+928 KIMQLQRKIDEQS
-941 KENRSVNEKLVGLEN
+941 KENRTINEKLVGLES

-962 ERMRGELNRLRGVEE
+962 ERMRGELGRLRGVEE
-977 EAKKKT
+977 DAKNKA
-983 NQVTSL
+983 NQVSSL

-996 RKELSATQQEKKT
+996 KKELSATQQEKKT
-1009 IEDWAQT
+1009 IEDWAQK
-1016 YRNEMEM
+1016 YRDEMEK
-1023 MVSELKE
+1023 MVSELKD
-1030 QNGSLKKEKDD
+1030 QNGLLKKEKDD
-1041 LNRLIQ
+1041 LNRSIQ
-1047 EQSQQMTEKMV
+1047 EQSQQMTEKMARAIV
-1058 RSIAQETQQLESDLN
+1058 QETQQLETDLN

-1094 DLKEEMVSSNVSKP
+1094 DLKEEMALSSNVSKP

-1123 YTYNSEYAELEEGS
+1123 YTYNSEYAELEDGS
-1137 RAAEDVTRGM
+1137 RAREDVTRGI

-1185 RDDAEF
+1185 RDDEEF

-1216 KHNLA
+1216 KHDLA
-1221 EMRQSLLGDA
+1221 EMRQSLLGNA
-1231 AAGAGAG
+1231 ATGAG
-1238 APGTPAYKVLL
+1238 APGSPAYKVLL
-1249 EQLNASCEELDVR
+1249 DQLNASCEELEVR

-1283 ETMTEPSVYAE
+1283 ETMTEPSVYAA

-1302 DELKQ
+1302 EVKQ
-1307 ACIGLKDTNRSPR
+1307 AYVGLKDTNR
-1320 FMRKPLE
+1320 
-1327 VSDLL
+1327 
-1332 SRLRSA
+1332 
-1338 APDFHKLNEDGEL
+1338 
-1351 WLVNQGL
+1351 
-1358 KETIRL
+1358 L
-1364 LEHQLQTQRRT
+1364 LEQQLQTQRRT
-1375 YDNEVESLRSELQ
+1375 YDNEVEALRGELQ

-1426 ENLELLAEDPT
+1426 ENL
-1437 ASREA
+1437 
-1442 RVIILRR
+1442 
-1449 MVDLMEQLEKQD
+1449 DLMEQLEKQD

-1612 DEAFMKHNTQRQN
+1612 DEQFMKHNTSRQN

-1635 EYRQVLSDLS
+1635 EYRQVISDLA

-1827 VNEFEERVSVSFIR
+1827 VNEFEERVSVAFIR

-1869 FSPSSLALE
+1869 FNPSSLALE
-1878 TIQIPSSLNL
+1878 TIQIPGSLNL

>member
-7 YTKCARVWIPDAE
+7 YTKSARVWIPDSE
-20 EVWKSAELTKDYKNG
+20 EVWKSAELVKDYNNG
-35 DASLQL
+35 HQSLQL
-41 MLEDGTN
+41 MLEDGTKV
-48 IEHTL
+48 EHKL
-53 DPKTKNLPYLR
+53 DPKTKNLPHLR

-92 RFVDSKL
+92 RFIDSKL

-111 NPYETLPIYGTDIIN
+111 NPYETLPIYSTDIIN

-188 SEANVEEKVLASNP
+188 SEANIEEKVLASNP

-226 IGFDTRFRIIGANMR
+226 IGFDNRYRIIGANMR

-251 FQADE
+251 FQAEE

-264 QLCASSH
+264 QLCASAH
-271 LPEFKNLKLSSANDF
+271 LPELKVLKLGRANEF

-291 GRSPVIAGVDDTKEL
+291 GRNPVIEGVDDTKEL
-306 STTRNAFTLLGINE
+306 GTTRHAFTLLGINE

-338 VEIKDRDSDSSVI
+338 VEIKDRDSDSSII
-351 PPNNRH
+351 PPNNSH
-357 LTAFC
+357 LTSFC
-362 ELVGVTYQDMSQW
+362 ELVGVSYQDMSQW
-375 LCHRKLKTAT
+375 LCHRRLKTAT
-385 ETYVKPLPRLQATN
+385 ETYVKAVPRLQATN
-399 ARDALSKHIYA
+399 SRDALSKHIYA

-422 ALITN
+422 ALIAN

-438 IYGFETFEINSFE
+438 IYGFETFDINSFE

-471 KLEQEEYMKEQIP
+471 KLEQEEYMREQIP

-533 KTSSLFEKPRM
+533 KTCSLFEKPRM
-544 SNRAFIIK
+544 SNRAFIIQ
-552 HFADKVEYQCDGFL
+552 HFADKVEYQCDAFL
-566 EKNKDTVNEEQIN
+566 EKNKDTVNEDQIN

-585 QKFELLVEL
+585 FPLLVEL
-594 FHDGEKAISP
+594 FQDEGKATSP

-610 TGGRTRLSI
+610 TGGRTRLSV
-619 KPDKSRDSKSK
+619 KPDKSRDKSSK

-644 QMLMETLNATTP
+644 QMLMGTLNATTP

-664 NDFKMAFTF
+664 NDVKQAFTF

-719 VLPDKKLTCKN
+719 VLPDKRLTCRN
-730 VLEKLVQDQ
+730 VLEKLVEDQ

-760 KLRADKLRAA
+760 KLRADKLRVA

-785 KYLRKRSAAIT
+785 KYLRQREAAIT

-816 QAATVIQKYQRM
+816 QAATIIQKYQRM
-828 YMEKKRYRQKQ
+828 CVERKRYRQKQ

-845 QTILRAYMARQKYQ
+845 QRILRAYMARQKYL
-859 ALLREHKAVIIQRHV
+859 ALVREAKVVIIQKRV

-882 YKRCLVSIVVLQC
+882 YKRCLRAIVYLQC
-895 SIRRMRAR
+895 CMRRMKAR

-928 KIMQLQRRIDEQT
+928 KIMQLQRKIDEQN
-941 KENRSVNEKLVGLEN
+941 KDSRLVIEKLASVEI
-956 SYTAES
+956 SYAAES
-962 ERMRGELNRLRGVEE
+962 EKMRTELNRLHGVEE
-977 EAKKKT
+977 DARNKT
-983 NQVTSL
+983 NQLSTL

-996 RKELSATQQEKKT
+996 KKELATTQKEKKT
-1009 IEDWAQT
+1009 IEDWTQNYKT
-1016 YRNEMEM
+1016 QMEKT
-1023 MVSELKE
+1023 VSELKE

-1041 LNRLIQ
+1041 LNRMIQ
-1047 EQSQQMTEKMV
+1047 EQSQQMTEKMT
-1058 RSIAQETQQLESDLN
+1058 RAIAQETQQLETDLN

-1080 NLLTEHLRL
+1080 NLLSEHLRL

-1094 DLKEEMVSSNVSKP
+1094 DLKEEMASSSHISKP
-1108 GHRRTDSTHSSNESE
+1108 GHRRTDSTHSSNGSE
-1123 YTYNSEYAELEEGS
+1123 YTYNSEYTEMEDGS
-1137 RAAEDVTRGM
+1137 RTREDVTRGL

-1169 RNELEN
+1169 RDELEN
-1175 KEEQF
+1175 KEDQY

-1185 RDDAEF
+1185 RDDAQF

-1221 EMRQSLLGDA
+1221 EMRHSLLGDKTA
-1231 AAGAGAG
+1231 NVG
-1238 APGTPAYKVLL
+1238 APGSPAYKVLL
-1249 EQLNASCEELDVR
+1249 DQLNASCEELDVR

-1268 LRSQLVSQKEAMHHK
+1268 LRSQLVSQKEAFHHK
-1283 ETMTEPSVYAE
+1283 ETMTEPSVFAK

-1307 ACIGLKDTNRSPR
+1307 AYIGLKDTNRS
-1320 FMRKPLE
+1320 
-1327 VSDLL
+1327 
-1332 SRLRSA
+1332 A
-1338 APDFHKLNEDGEL
+1338 APDIHKLNEDGEL
-1351 WLVNQGL
+1351 WLVNQDL

-1364 LEHQLQTQRRT
+1364 LEQQLQTQRRGH
-1375 YDNEVESLRSELQ
+1375 DNEVESLRGELQ
-1388 NVKEENN
+1388 SVKEENN

-1426 ENLELLAEDPT
+1426 ENL
-1437 ASREA
+1437 
-1442 RVIILRR
+1442 
-1449 MVDLMEQLEKQD
+1449 DLMEQLEKQD

-1485 TEGQTS
+1485 NEGQTS
-1491 PGQMVD
+1491 PGQMVE

-1520 EDELK
+1520 EDEMK

-1612 DEAFMKHNTQRQN
+1612 DEAFMKHNSVRQN

-1635 EYRQVLSDLS
+1635 EYRQVISDLA
-1645 IQIYQQL
+1645 IQIFQQL
-1652 IKCMENIL
+1652 VKCMDNIL
-1660 QPMIVS
+1660 LPMIVS

-1682 TGLRKRTSSIADEGT
+1682 TGLRKRTSSIADEGI

-1727 VKQQFYIIGAVTLN
+1727 VKQQFYIIGAATLN

-1768 LRDKGLMTCGAK
+1768 LRDKGLMGWGAK

-1805 ICSMCLALTTAQIV
+1805 ICSMCQALTTAQIV

-1846 LRDRCESP
+1846 LRDRSDSP
-1854 QLLMDT
+1854 HLLMDT

-1869 FSPSSLALE
+1869 FNPSSLALE

-1888 AFLTRV
+1888 GFLSRV

>member
-1 MAASEL
+1 MNREL
-7 YTKCARVWIPDAE
+7 EYMFVKRARVWIPDAE

-92 RFVDSKL
+92 RFIDSKL

-111 NPYETLPIYGTDIIN
+111 NPYEPLQIYGTDIIN

-177 MRYFATVSGSA
+177 MRYFATVSGAA

-226 IGFDTRFRIIGANMR
+226 IGFDNRYRIIGANMR

-271 LPEFKNLKLSSANDF
+271 LPEFKILNLSRANDF

-291 GRSPVIAGVDDTKEL
+291 GHSPVIEGVDDTKEL
-306 STTRNAFTLLGINE
+306 RNTRHAFTLLGINE

-351 PPNNRH
+351 APNNRH
-357 LTAFC
+357 LMAFC
-362 ELVGVTYQDMSQW
+362 ELVGVAYQDMSHW
-375 LCHRKLKTAT
+375 LCHRKLKTT
-385 ETYVKPLPRLQATN
+385 SETYIKPLPRLQATN

-427 VKQHSFIGVLD
+427 IKQHSFIGVLD

-471 KLEQEEYMKEQIP
+471 KLEQEEYMREQIP

-506 LDLLDEECKMPKG
+506 LDLLDEECKMPRG

-533 KTSSLFEKPRM
+533 KTCSLFEKPRM
-544 SNRAFIIK
+544 SNRAFIIQ

-566 EKNKDTVNEEQIN
+566 EKNKDTVNEEQIH

-585 QKFELLVEL
+585 FDLLVEL
-594 FHDGEKAISP
+594 FRDGEKATSP

-619 KPDKSRDSKSK
+619 KPDKGREKSSKD
-630 EHKKTVGCQFRNSL
+630 HKKTVGCQFRNSL

-664 NDFKMAFTF
+664 NDFKMAFSF

-719 VLPDKKLTCKN
+719 VLSDKKLTCRN

-785 KYLRKRSAAIT
+785 KYLRMRSAAIT

-816 QAATVIQKYQRM
+816 QAATIIQKYQRM
-828 YMEKKRYRQKQ
+828 VVERKRYRQKQ

-859 ALLREHKAVIIQRHV
+859 MLLREHKAVIIQKRI

-882 YKRCLVSIVVLQC
+882 YKRCLESIVILQC
-895 SIRRMRAR
+895 CIRRMRAR
-903 RELKKLKIEAR
+903 QELKKLKIEAR

-928 KIMQLQRRIDEQT
+928 KIMQLQRKIDEQH
-941 KENRSVNEKLVGLEN
+941 KDNRLLNERLSGLET
-956 SYTAES
+956 SYTTES
-962 ERMRGELNRLRGVEE
+962 EKMRGELSRLRGYEE
-977 EAKKKT
+977 EAKNKT
-983 NQVTSL
+983 NQVSSL
-989 LEELERL
+989 LEELERVK
-996 RKELSATQQEKKT
+996 KELSTTQQEKKT

-1016 YRNEMEM
+1016 YRSEMEK

-1041 LNRLIQ
+1041 LNRSIQ
-1047 EQSQQMTEKMV
+1047 EQSQQMTAKMA
-1058 RSIAQETQQLESDLN
+1058 RAIAEETQQLETDLN

-1094 DLKEEMVSSNVSKP
+1094 DLKEAMVLSSNKP

-1123 YTYNSEYAELEEGS
+1123 YTYNSEYAEMEEGS
-1137 RAAEDVTRGM
+1137 RAGEDVTRGI

-1175 KEEQF
+1175 KEDQF

-1185 RDDAEF
+1185 RDNAEF

-1205 RQELESENKKL
+1205 RQELESENKKMR
-1216 KHNLA
+1216 HDLA
-1221 EMRQSLLGDA
+1221 DMRRSLLGNA
-1231 AAGAGAG
+1231 ATSAG
-1238 APGTPAYKVLL
+1238 APGSPAYKVLL
-1249 EQLNASCEELDVR
+1249 DQLNASCEELEVR

-1283 ETMTEPSVYAE
+1283 ETMTEPSVSVQ
-1294 DVSKLKDA
+1294 DVSKLKDS
-1302 DELKQ
+1302 DEIKQ
-1307 ACIGLKDTNRSPR
+1307 AYIGLKDTN
-1320 FMRKPLE
+1320 
-1327 VSDLL
+1327 
-1332 SRLRSA
+1332 
-1338 APDFHKLNEDGEL
+1338 
-1351 WLVNQGL
+1351 
-1358 KETIRL
+1358 RL

-1375 YDNEVESLRSELQ
+1375 HDSEVEVMRGELQ
-1388 NVKEENN
+1388 SVKEENS

-1426 ENLELLAEDPT
+1426 ENL
-1437 ASREA
+1437 
-1442 RVIILRR
+1442 
-1449 MVDLMEQLEKQD
+1449 DLMEQLEKQD

-1491 PGQMVD
+1491 PGQMVE

-1612 DEAFMKHNTQRQN
+1612 DDAFMKHNTSRQN

-1635 EYRQVLSDLS
+1635 EYRQVISDLA

-1666 GMLEHETIQ
+1666 AMLEHETIQ

-1768 LRDKGLMTCGAK
+1768 LRDKGLMLCGAK

-1805 ICSMCLALTTAQIV
+1805 ICSMCQALTTAQIV

-1827 VNEFEERVSVSFIR
+1827 VNEFEERVSVAFIR

-1860 KMIYPVTFP
+1860 KVIYPVTFP
-1869 FSPSSLALE
+1869 FTPSSLALE
-1878 TIQIPSSLNL
+1878 TVQIPGSLNL
-1888 AFLTRV
+1888 GFLTRV

>member
-1 MAASEL
+1 MAALEL
-7 YTKCARVWIPDAE
+7 YTTRARVWIPDVE
-20 EVWKSAELTKDYKNG
+20 EVWKSAELIKDYKNE
-35 DASLQL
+35 DTSLQL
-41 MLEDGTN
+41 TLEDGTN
-48 IEHTL
+48 IEHKL
-53 DPKTKNLPYLR
+53 DPKKKNLPYLR

-92 RFVDSKL
+92 RFIDSKL

-111 NPYETLPIYGTDIIN
+111 NPYEPLPIYGTDIIN

-188 SEANVEEKVLASNP
+188 SEANVEDKVLASNP

-226 IGFDTRFRIIGANMR
+226 IGFDTRYRIIGANMR

-271 LPEFKNLKLSSANDF
+271 LPEFKILKLSSANDF

-291 GRSPVIAGVDDTKEL
+291 GRSPVIEGVDDTKEL

-338 VEIKDRDSDSSVI
+338 VEIKDRDSDSSLI
-351 PPNNRH
+351 PPNNPH
-357 LTAFC
+357 LMAFC
-362 ELVGVTYQDMSQW
+362 QLVGVAYPDMSQW

-471 KLEQEEYMKEQIP
+471 KLEQEEYMKEEIP

-496 INLIEAKMGI
+496 INLIEAKMGV
-506 LDLLDEECKMPKG
+506 LDLLDEECKMPRG

-533 KTSSLFEKPRM
+533 KTCSLFQKPRM
-544 SNRAFIIK
+544 SNRAFIIQ
-552 HFADKVEYQCDGFL
+552 HFADKVEYQCEGFL

-585 QKFELLVEL
+585 FDLLVEL
-594 FHDGEKAISP
+594 FQDEEKATSP

-619 KPDKSRDSKSK
+619 KPDKGRDKSSK

-664 NDFKMAFTF
+664 NDFKLAFSF

-719 VLPDKKLTCKN
+719 VLADKKLTCKN

-805 ARCLAKFMRRT
+805 ARCLAKFLRRT
-816 QAATVIQKYQRM
+816 QAATTIQKYQRM
-828 YMEKKRYRQKQ
+828 CVERKRYRQKQ

-859 ALLREHKAVIIQRHV
+859 ALLREHKAVIIQKHV

-882 YKRCLVSIVVLQC
+882 YKRCLYSIVYLQC
-895 SIRRMRAR
+895 CIRRMKAR

-928 KIMQLQRRIDEQT
+928 KIMQLQRKIDEQN
-941 KENRSVNEKLVGLEN
+941 KDSRSLNEKLVSLEN
-956 SYTAES
+956 SYSTES
-962 ERMRGELNRLRGVEE
+962 EKMRGELGRLRGAEE
-977 EAKKKT
+977 DAKNKT
-983 NQVTSL
+983 NQVSSL
-989 LEELERL
+989 LEELEKL
-996 RKELSATQQEKKT
+996 KKELRVTQQEKKT

-1016 YRNEMEM
+1016 YRDEMETL
-1023 MVSELKE
+1023 VSELKD

-1041 LNRLIQ
+1041 LNRMIQ

-1058 RSIAQETQQLESDLN
+1058 RSIAEETQQLETDLN

-1080 NLLTEHLRL
+1080 NLLSEHLRL

-1094 DLKEEMVSSNVSKP
+1094 DLKEALSSNVTKP

-1123 YTYNSEYAELEEGS
+1123 YTYNSEYAELEDGS
-1137 RAAEDVTRGM
+1137 RAAEDVTRGI

-1185 RDDAEF
+1185 RDDVEF

-1221 EMRQSLLGDA
+1221 EMRQSLLGNA
-1231 AAGAGAG
+1231 AANSG
-1238 APGTPAYKVLL
+1238 APGSPAYKVLL
-1249 EQLNASCEELDVR
+1249 DQLNTSCEELDVR

-1283 ETMTEPSVYAE
+1283 DEKGTMTEPSVFVD
-1294 DVSKLKDA
+1294 DVSKLKDS
-1302 DELKQ
+1302 DEIKQ
-1307 ACIGLKDTNRSPR
+1307 AYIGLKDTNRS
-1320 FMRKPLE
+1320 
-1327 VSDLL
+1327 
-1332 SRLRSA
+1332 A
-1338 APDFHKLNEDGEL
+1338 APEFHQLNEDGEL

-1375 YDNEVESLRSELQ
+1375 HDNEVETLRGELQ
-1388 NVKEENN
+1388 SVKEENS

-1426 ENLELLAEDPT
+1426 ENL
-1437 ASREA
+1437 
-1442 RVIILRR
+1442 
-1449 MVDLMEQLEKQD
+1449 DLMEQLEKQD

-1491 PGQMVD
+1491 PGQMVE

-1515 LEYKK
+1515 LEYKR

-1557 HADYV
+1557 HADYL

-1591 TVSFWLANTC
+1591 TVSFWLSNTC

-1612 DEAFMKHNTQRQN
+1612 DEAFMKHNSSRQN

-1635 EYRQVLSDLS
+1635 EYRQVISDLA

-1702 ILRQLSAFHSTMCQH
+1702 ILRQLNAFHSTMCQH

-1805 ICSMCLALTTAQIV
+1805 ICSMCQALTTAQIV

-1827 VNEFEERVSVSFIR
+1827 VNEFEERVSVAFIR

-1869 FSPSSLALE
+1869 FNPSSLALE
-1878 TIQIPSSLNL
+1878 TIQIPGSLNL
-1888 AFLTRV
+1888 GFLTRV